1 MAKGNGG
8 QINFGVGFN
17 VDKSELNDL
26 KKAIDQIYATKPSSI
41 IDAKSITDARAR
53 LTEIQN
59 TAGKVE
65 EALTKAFNPKLNTVN
80 ITKFNTE
87 LANSGL
93 TLEQIYK
100 DFSQVGDVGQ
110 RAFTKLS
117 AEILTTN
124 TTLKNTQTILDKMGE
139 TLINS
144 VKWNISSSV
153 INGFTSAIQS
163 AYNYVKVLDASL
175 TDIRVV
181 TGDSREQMDKFAE
194 SANSAAAAL
203 GRQTKEYTNAYLTFA
218 QQGLGASDRE
228 ARTEATLKAANITG
242 ADVADM
248 ADDLTAVWNGFK
260 IQAQDTEQAVS
271 KLAAVADT
279 SASDMSELATAM
291 SKSAS
296 VANNMGVTIDQLAA
310 QIATITQV
318 TRQAP
323 ETTGNALKTIYA
335 RINDIKAGTDD
346 AEVSLGNYTGKM
358 AELGINVLDANG
370 ELRDTG
376 DVMTEIGEKW
386 GSMTRE
392 QQIYLAQ
399 TMAGQRQ
406 MNNLI
411 ALFDNWDT
419 YTKELNTSLAASNE
433 LNEKNDIYMDSL
445 KAHLNE
451 LTAAQEGLIQAFSD
465 TDSFKG
471 LVDIGTNFLNI
482 FTQLVDAI
490 GGGGNALLSFGAIL
504 TRVFSKNIAT
514 QISNIATNIQNTFSD
529 KNIIAQAQATA
540 KALAGTAGIQNNEA
554 VKAMVDQQQQT
565 LPVYRLMTQEQQN
578 YHNELL
584 KQLGTEAQKA
594 QELRAQLNT
603 IDNCVKALSG
613 INEGELKSEA
623 ATQKWQADVERVQKS
638 FDLIRTTLDQISN
651 TGDNNQRFAVL
662 DNFANDLAKNF
673 ANPAEFAPL
682 QTLLNDI
689 QKIKVE
695 VSATGQISD
704 AQIATVQGDLFNLI
718 GVINDAST
726 ASENYGNTAQ
736 EWQKYENAV
745 KAVIEAIKENRAQ
758 AERTAQIQKV
768 TNTISSLGTVTMGV
782 SNLTNMIANL
792 GDESLT
798 AGERITQFLSSA
810 AMSLPMVISGFA
822 SLYAALGPIGVLV
835 GAISAAIPVVT
846 KVVDQ
851 MHVSAQEAKEALEDS
866 IKEYSQGQDDLE
878 SLNNQL
884 ADIQDKIKQIQDQGT
899 ITLTD
904 AQELANLKA
913 QNEELKAEIDNQ
925 KRLNELKAEQTN
937 EDTRTAFKSGSFDM
951 ADRNANY
958 HDQDVDAAK
967 AVGAANGETESLL
980 FIDQFDKKSE
990 EAYKRAIQAA
1000 NDGQIPKDIQAE
1012 IDEWE
1017 DNYRQILED
1026 EAAKMSQAQDALP
1039 AALATQDNE
1048 LISKLEGVIEQY
1060 YKDSGQ
1066 LEDRVS
1072 SAWQSV
1078 GLNKDQIDS
1087 VKDSIADLVKQGQGL
1102 DTSKLQNLIG
1112 SDKFETLKAI
1122 SDSLGISLETLVTD
1136 LDKIPTELMKVED
1149 AADEAQEKLD
1159 SAELIEQIDIGAK
1172 AAEDAINKLTKGTKL
1187 TDDNTEA
1194 LSSELAL
1201 LGEQYPDL
1209 ARSIDIVSEKM
1220 SGGAVS
1226 ASAYA
1231 DAVKEIEDAI
1241 SEAQFENTLQA
1252 AQDAADKFIED
1263 MTGME
1268 SLSDGGNATI
1278 KVDISDEAVERFEQN
1293 FDDYLDAEHEI
1304 DVNIQTNMDEA
1315 IGDVQSKFDTI
1326 AGAASKI
1333 GDNFVVAAKDLSTL
1347 SDAFP
1352 GILQGMQEL
1361 SDGSYQ
1367 LNQDIVNNAI
1377 GAATAETS
1385 ANAQSVAARIEQ
1397 NIALMEDKE
1406 EQYRA
1411 IAAAA
1416 QTMASSQVNTE
1427 GQAGKAKEAIS
1438 NAVKQVRIDDSQM
1451 ASNMQMTDHQDVA
1464 SDADQK
1470 FSAIASNAA
1479 SSASSA
1485 SASVAAWANSAIDS
1499 ANKAGQAMAAAHQA
1513 METGEYSEHGQ
1524 DAKGVTISSNYQGS
1538 KTTAG
1543 QTSSSS
1549 ADLSNLDS
1557 GSAID
1562 DYVNQ
1567 FENVQEGY
1575 QAIADAATKAAN
1587 EIDKSIAKERDNL
1600 QILGATANG
1609 VAEGITN
1616 VANGKSYT
1624 PSKTKKSKKG
1634 SGSKGRSKKP
1644 KTETEVLKNLI
1655 KDSDIDKYHEI
1666 DRSLED
1672 INDQIDRLD
1681 KLTDK
1686 SIRKGREQSIDNQ
1699 VEALEKEK
1707 ALYENKIDLMQ
1718 KDLAQQQ
1725 TNLKSM
1731 LAGYEVQFDAQGNII
1746 NYTNLAIQFQNEY
1759 NNLLREAAGMT
1770 DAEAQDVI
1778 LKQAKAAKQRYENLK
1793 AAMDSYEK
1801 LQDTLQDTYDKV
1813 QDIVDKEQ
1821 ELKIEKFKIQID
1833 TDLDIADA
1841 KRDWNK
1847 FKKQVIDKIK
1857 DNDYLGQAKA
1867 RMQDFFSYYDENGN
1881 GIIQQLTDHV
1891 NKTKAELESIENTG
1905 WSDVY
1910 GNNEEQALEDLK
1922 KYTDDLM
1929 QNLEDSQQI
1938 LKDIHDLVLDTIDK
1952 LKDAYDDQADAYDQM
1967 SDILE
1972 HDINLVQ
1979 LLKPVNNEDQLDKYY
1994 NLREKY
2000 NNQELEF
2007 YRKQTDMWKQ
2017 QMDAA
2022 EVGTEEWKKF
2032 RDNWMDSLSNL
2043 NSAVEDAVQNLIDKY
2058 NNTITKIVR
2067 TTKDQLMGG
2076 DWQKA
2081 MDEWDKAKWNDDRYL
2096 DIATRAT
2103 KVLDF
2108 VDDVNK
2114 AMEGKPI
2121 EQQQE
2126 LLKLMNSEVDSLNN
2140 MTRVRQI
2147 DLDLA
2152 NKKLEVLQKQQA
2164 LEDAQKNKS
2173 DLRLR
2178 RDSQGNY
2185 SYQYV
2190 ANENDITAKQQ
2201 ELRDALEELRQLAKT
2216 DISDTMDEVED
2227 KLNDFFERATE
2238 LSQQYYDDQDT
2249 LKQKLL
2255 ELEDEYFGEEG
2266 YITLLG
2272 VDYNTMQGQLLEA
2285 TGAQF
2290 TNLYDE
2296 QREKLMAF
2304 LGLDEENAEDN
2315 SVFQSIKQ
2323 LIGADGGKVPELLD
2337 IFTTSIIPDNF
2348 AKISQANQD
2357 LLFGSDT
2364 GMDPAWNTA
2373 LGHMAQNYT
2382 AMTTNVI
2389 LPMMDAM
2396 IQADG
2401 IYIGSL
2407 NGVAQAAGIDFG
2419 LVNQGIDSTIGE
2431 TVQLIATNG
2440 GLITTY
2446 QQELSAIQNVYN
2458 AMQSLV
2464 SEYQAA
2470 EQAAI
2475 NAANAALKYWAAVQG
2490 NANAPSIR
2498 QDQSSGSGGTNISA
2512 KPVAN
2517 NASSPRSSNGGAK
2530 SGGSSSKKGTPLQ
2543 KEAKQTRYKI
2553 VQQTNKSGHW
2563 ENTRDADLMN
2573 SERTGTTSKQ
2583 YAESRLDRY
2592 FNGGKAKTEFQGYQ
2606 TRYQVVPMDSYD
2618 TGGYTGE
2625 WPNGSEKHNGKLA
2638 WLHQKELILNKD
2650 DTKNMLNAVQVAR
2663 DIVSKVTGL
2672 GSSSLENAM
2681 STASGLLKKVTGNGG
2696 ESEQNFYINA
2706 EFPNATDGLS
2716 IQQAIKNLPN
2726 IAIQRAHSNR
2736 K

>member
-1 MAKGNGG
+1 MANNNGG
-8 QINFGVGFN
+8 QLNFGVGFN

-59 TAGKVE
+59 TADKVE

-139 TLINS
+139 TLINT

-260 IQAQDTEQAVS
+260 IHAQDTEQAVS

-358 AELGINVLDANG
+358 AKLGINVLDING

-392 QQIYLAQ
+392 QQIQLAQ

-419 YTKELNTSLAASNE
+419 YTKELNTSLAANNE

-603 IDNCVKALSG
+603 IDNCAKALSG
-613 INEGELKSEA
+613 ITEGELKSEA

-638 FDLIRTTLDQISN
+638 FDLVRATLDQISN
-651 TGDNNQRFAVL
+651 IGDNNQRFAVL
-662 DNFANDLAKNF
+662 DNIANDLAKNF

-695 VSATGQISD
+695 AGATGQISD

-736 EWQKYENAV
+736 EWQKHENAV
-745 KAVIEAIKENRAQ
+745 KADTEAIKENRAQ

-768 TNTISSLGTVTMGV
+768 TNTISSLGTVIMGV

-822 SLYAALGPIGVLV
+822 SLYAELGPIGVLV

-846 KVVDQ
+846 KVIDQ

-866 IKEYSQGQDDLE
+866 VKEYSQGQDDLE

-884 ADIQDKIKQIQDQGT
+884 TDIQNKIKQIQNQGT

-925 KRLNELKAEQTN
+925 ERLNELKAEQTN

-951 ADRNANY
+951 ADRNVNY

-990 EAYKRAIQAA
+990 EAYKEAVQAA

-1017 DNYRQILED
+1017 GNYRQVIKD

-1039 AALATQDNE
+1039 AALATQDDE

-1060 YKDSGQ
+1060 YEDSGQ
-1066 LEDRVS
+1066 LENRVS
-1072 SAWQSV
+1072 SAWKSV

-1087 VKDSIADLVKQGQGL
+1087 VKDSITDLVKQGQGL

-1112 SDKFETLKAI
+1112 SDKFETLKAV

-1136 LDKIPTELMKVED
+1136 LDKIPTELMRVGD
-1149 AADEAQEKLD
+1149 AADEVQQKLD
-1159 SAELIEQIDIGAK
+1159 PAELIEQIDIGAK
-1172 AAEDAINKLTKGTKL
+1172 AAEDALNKLTKGTKL

-1209 ARSIDIVSEKM
+1209 SRSIDIVSEKM

-1268 SLSDGGNATI
+1268 SLRDGGNATI

-1326 AGAASKI
+1326 ADAASKI

-1451 ASNMQMTDHQDVA
+1451 ASNMQMTDHQNVA

-1513 METGEYSEHGQ
+1513 METGKYSERGQ

-1616 VANGKSYT
+1616 VANGESYT

-1634 SGSKGRSKKP
+1634 SGSKGSSKKP

-1759 NNLLREAAGMT
+1759 NNLLREAAGMA

-1778 LKQAKAAKQRYENLK
+1778 LKQAEAAKQKYENLK

-1952 LKDAYDDQADAYDQM
+1952 LKDAYDDQADAYGQM

-2032 RDNWMDSLSNL
+2032 RDNWMDSLGNL

-2081 MDEWDKAKWNDDRYL
+2081 FDEWDKAKWNDSRYL
-2096 DIATRAT
+2096 DKASHATG
-2103 KVLDF
+2103 VLDF
-2108 VDDVNK
+2108 VDNVNN
-2114 AMEGKPI
+2114 AMNNQSPRVQKQLSDFLDKEVND
-2121 EQQQE
+2121 
-2126 LLKLMNSEVDSLNN
+2126 LNSIANL
-2140 MTRVRQI
+2140 RQI
-2147 DLDLA
+2147 DLDIA
-2152 NKKLEVLQKQQA
+2152 NKKLEVLQKQIV
-2164 LEDAQKNKS
+2164 LEDIQNAKTQM
-2173 DLRLR
+2173 RLR

-2185 SYQYV
+2185 TYQYV
-2190 ANENDITAKQQ
+2190 ADEDQTQSAQTD
-2201 ELRDALEELRQLAKT
+2201 LRDSIEELRQLAKK
-2216 DISDTMDEVED
+2216 DVSDTIDEVQD
-2227 KLNDFFERATE
+2227 KLQDFFEKAQE
-2238 LSQQYYDDQDT
+2238 LSQTYYDDQET
-2249 LKQKLL
+2249 LQEKLL
-2255 ELEDEYFGEEG
+2255 ELQEEYFGDDG
-2266 YITLLG
+2266 YITVLG
-2272 VDYNTMQGQLLEA
+2272 QDYNNMQSELINLTGVEFGNLLTEM
-2285 TGAQF
+2285 G
-2290 TNLYDE
+2290 DE
-2296 QREKLMAF
+2296 LQAF
-2304 LGLDEENAEDN
+2304 LGLNGDDENDQA
-2315 SVFQSIKQ
+2315 VWASIQ
-2323 LIGADGGKVPELLD
+2323 ALIGEGGA
-2337 IFTTSIIPDNF
+2337 IPTLFDAFINDTYLKNF
-2348 AKISQANQD
+2348 NLMTEANQD
-2357 LLFGSDT
+2357 LLFGKDT
-2364 GMDPAWNTA
+2364 GLDPSWNTA
-2373 LGHMAQNYT
+2373 IGDMAENYI
-2382 AMTTNVI
+2382 AMTGEVI
-2389 LPMMDAM
+2389 IPCMQAM
-2396 IQADG
+2396 IDANG
-2401 IYIGSL
+2401 TYIQSL
-2407 NGVAQAAGIDFG
+2407 DAVQQAAGISFQNVVNGIDTTIGYTQALIQDNDTLVDSYNNEVNAINSVYQAIKG
-2419 LVNQGIDSTIGE
+2419 LVSQYG
-2431 TVQLIATNG
+2431 
-2440 GLITTY
+2440 
-2446 QQELSAIQNVYN
+2446 N
-2458 AMQSLV
+2458 A
-2464 SEYQAA
+2464 EA
-2470 EQAAI
+2470 AAI
-2475 NAANAALKYWAAVQG
+2475 DAANAALKYWAAVQG
-2490 NANAPSIR
+2490 RTIGDVYSGGQHHYGGGHIDTSPSKPAKTTTSGSNNGTYH
-2498 QDQSSGSGGTNISA
+2498 SSG
-2512 KPVAN
+2512 N
-2517 NASSPRSSNGGAK
+2517 NGRK
-2530 SGGSSSKKGTPLQ
+2530 SSSTPSKPTEQ
-2543 KEAKQTRYKI
+2543 ARYKI

-2563 ENTRDADLMN
+2563 ETTRDADLMN
-2573 SERTGTTSKQ
+2573 SDRTGTTSKN
-2583 YAESRLDRY
+2583 YAESRLDNY
-2592 FNGGKAKTEFQGYQ
+2592 FNGGKAQTEFEGYQ
-2606 TRYQVVPMDSYD
+2606 TRYKVVKMD

-2625 WPNGSEKHNGKLA
+2625 WNDKSGKLA
-2638 WLHQKELILNKD
+2638 FLHQKELVLNQK
-2650 DTKNMLNAVQVAR
+2650 DTKNTLAAVKIASGIISSVA
-2663 DIVSKVTGL
+2663 GL
-2672 GSSSLENAM
+2672 GSNILNNLIAGREISNILTNNNRNADN
-2681 STASGLLKKVTGNGG
+2681 SVQQKVEISAT
-2696 ESEQNFYINA
+2696 
-2706 EFPNATDGLS
+2706 FPNVSSSQEIEKAFN
-2716 IQQAIKNLPN
+2716 NLVN
-2726 IAIQRAHSNR
+2726 AASQRAAGNR
-2736 K
+2736 RTY

>member
-59 TAGKVE
+59 TADKVE

-117 AEILTTN
+117 AEILTAN
-124 TTLKNTQTILDKMGE
+124 TTLKNTQTIFDKMGE
-139 TLINS
+139 TLINT

-242 ADVADM
+242 ANVADM

-358 AELGINVLDANG
+358 AELGIDVLDANG

-419 YTKELNTSLAASNE
+419 YTKELNTSLAANDE

-584 KQLGTEAQKA
+584 KQLGTEVQKA
-594 QELRAQLNT
+594 QELKVQLNT
-603 IDNCVKALSG
+603 IDNCAKALSG
-613 INEGELKSEA
+613 ITEGELKSEA

-638 FDLIRTTLDQISN
+638 FDLVRATLDQISN
-651 TGDNNQRFAVL
+651 IGDNNQRFAVL
-662 DNFANDLAKNF
+662 DNIANDLAKNF

-695 VSATGQISD
+695 AGATGQISD

-736 EWQKYENAV
+736 EWQKHENAV
-745 KAVIEAIKENRAQ
+745 KADTEAIKENRAQ

-846 KVVDQ
+846 KVVDE

-866 IKEYSQGQDDLE
+866 VKEYSQGQDDLE

-884 ADIQDKIKQIQDQGT
+884 TDIQNKIKQIQNQGT

-951 ADRNANY
+951 ADRNVNY

-990 EAYKRAIQAA
+990 EAYKEAVQAA
-1000 NDGQIPKDIQAE
+1000 NDGEIPKDIQAE

-1017 DNYRQILED
+1017 DNYRQVLED

-1039 AALATQDNE
+1039 AALATQDDE

-1060 YKDSGQ
+1060 YEDSGQ

-1072 SAWQSV
+1072 SAWESV

-1087 VKDSIADLVKQGQGL
+1087 VKDSITDLVKQGQGL

-1112 SDKFETLKAI
+1112 SDKFETLKAV

-1136 LDKIPTELMKVED
+1136 LDKIPTELMRVGD
-1149 AADEAQEKLD
+1149 AADEVQQKLD
-1159 SAELIEQIDIGAK
+1159 PAELIEQIDIGAK
-1172 AAEDAINKLTKGTKL
+1172 AAEDALNKLTKGTKL

-1209 ARSIDIVSEKM
+1209 SRSIDIVSEKM
-1220 SGGAVS
+1220 SGGAIS

-1326 AGAASKI
+1326 ADAASKI

-1347 SDAFP
+1347 SDVFP

-1451 ASNMQMTDHQDVA
+1451 ASNMQMTDHQNVA

-1513 METGEYSEHGQ
+1513 METGKYSEHGQ
-1524 DAKGVTISSNYQGS
+1524 NAKGVTISSNYQGS

-1616 VANGKSYT
+1616 VANGESYT

-1634 SGSKGRSKKP
+1634 SGSKGSSKKP

-1759 NNLLREAAGMT
+1759 NNLLREAAGMA

-1778 LKQAKAAKQRYENLK
+1778 LKQAEAAKQKYENLK

-1952 LKDAYDDQADAYDQM
+1952 LKDAYDDQADAYGQM

-2032 RDNWMDSLSNL
+2032 RDNWMDSLGNL

-2081 MDEWDKAKWNDDRYL
+2081 FDEWDKAKWNDSRYL
-2096 DIATRAT
+2096 DKASHATG
-2103 KVLDF
+2103 VLDF
-2108 VDDVNK
+2108 VDNVNN
-2114 AMEGKPI
+2114 AMNNQSPRVQKQLSDFLDKEVND
-2121 EQQQE
+2121 
-2126 LLKLMNSEVDSLNN
+2126 LNSIANL
-2140 MTRVRQI
+2140 RQI
-2147 DLDLA
+2147 DLDIA
-2152 NKKLEVLQKQQA
+2152 NKKLEVLQKQIV
-2164 LEDAQKNKS
+2164 LEDIQNAKTQM
-2173 DLRLR
+2173 RLR

-2185 SYQYV
+2185 TYQYV
-2190 ANENDITAKQQ
+2190 ADEDQTQSAQTD
-2201 ELRDALEELRQLAKT
+2201 LRDSIEELRQLAKK
-2216 DISDTMDEVED
+2216 DVSDTIDEVQD
-2227 KLNDFFERATE
+2227 KLQDFFEKAQE
-2238 LSQQYYDDQDT
+2238 LSQTYYDDQET
-2249 LKQKLL
+2249 LQEKLL
-2255 ELEDEYFGEEG
+2255 ELQEEYFGDDG
-2266 YITLLG
+2266 YITVLG
-2272 VDYNTMQGQLLEA
+2272 QDYNNMQSELINLTGVEFGNLLTEM
-2285 TGAQF
+2285 G
-2290 TNLYDE
+2290 DE
-2296 QREKLMAF
+2296 LQAF
-2304 LGLDEENAEDN
+2304 LGLNGDDENDQA
-2315 SVFQSIKQ
+2315 VWASIQ
-2323 LIGADGGKVPELLD
+2323 ALIGEGGA
-2337 IFTTSIIPDNF
+2337 IPTLFDAFINDTYLKNF
-2348 AKISQANQD
+2348 NLMTEANQD
-2357 LLFGSDT
+2357 LLFGKDT
-2364 GMDPAWNTA
+2364 GLDPSWNTA
-2373 LGHMAQNYT
+2373 IGDMAENYI
-2382 AMTTNVI
+2382 AMTGEVI
-2389 LPMMDAM
+2389 IPCMQAM
-2396 IQADG
+2396 IDANG
-2401 IYIGSL
+2401 TYIQSL
-2407 NGVAQAAGIDFG
+2407 DAVQQAAGISFQNVVNGIDTTIGYTQALIQDNDTLVDSYNNEVNAINSVYQAIKG
-2419 LVNQGIDSTIGE
+2419 LVSQYG
-2431 TVQLIATNG
+2431 
-2440 GLITTY
+2440 
-2446 QQELSAIQNVYN
+2446 N
-2458 AMQSLV
+2458 A
-2464 SEYQAA
+2464 EA
-2470 EQAAI
+2470 AAI
-2475 NAANAALKYWAAVQG
+2475 DAANAALKYWAAVQG
-2490 NANAPSIR
+2490 RTIGDVYSGGQHHYGGGHIDTSPSKPAKTTTSGSNNGTYH
-2498 QDQSSGSGGTNISA
+2498 SSGNNGR
-2512 KPVAN
+2512 KP
-2517 NASSPRSSNGGAK
+2517 SSTP
-2530 SGGSSSKKGTPLQ
+2530 SKPTEQ
-2543 KEAKQTRYKI
+2543 ARYKI

-2563 ENTRDADLMN
+2563 ETTRDADLMN
-2573 SERTGTTSKQ
+2573 SDRTGTTSKN
-2583 YAESRLDRY
+2583 YAESRLDNY
-2592 FNGGKAKTEFQGYQ
+2592 FNGGKAQTEFEGYQ
-2606 TRYQVVPMDSYD
+2606 TRYKVVKMD

-2625 WPNGSEKHNGKLA
+2625 WNDKSGKLA
-2638 WLHQKELILNKD
+2638 FLHQKELVLNQK
-2650 DTKNMLNAVQVAR
+2650 DTKNTLAAVKIASGIISSVA
-2663 DIVSKVTGL
+2663 GL
-2672 GSSSLENAM
+2672 GSNILNNLIAGREISNILTNNNRNADN
-2681 STASGLLKKVTGNGG
+2681 SVQQKVEISAT
-2696 ESEQNFYINA
+2696 
-2706 EFPNATDGLS
+2706 FPNVSSSQEIEKAFN
-2716 IQQAIKNLPN
+2716 NLVN
-2726 IAIQRAHSNR
+2726 AASQRAAGNR
-2736 K
+2736 RTY

>member
-139 TLINS
+139 TLINT

-242 ADVADM
+242 ADVVDM

-358 AELGINVLDANG
+358 AKLGINVLDTNG

-419 YTKELNTSLAASNE
+419 YTKELNTSLAANNE

-603 IDNCVKALSG
+603 IDNCAKALSG
-613 INEGELKSEA
+613 ITEGELKSEA

-638 FDLIRTTLDQISN
+638 FDLVRATLDQISN
-651 TGDNNQRFAVL
+651 TGNNNQRFAVL

-695 VSATGQISD
+695 ASATGQISD

-736 EWQKYENAV
+736 EWQKHENAV
-745 KAVIEAIKENRAQ
+745 KADTEAIKENRAQ

-884 ADIQDKIKQIQDQGT
+884 ADVQDKIKQIQDQGT

-951 ADRNANY
+951 ADRNVNY

-1017 DNYRQILED
+1017 DNYRQVLED

-1159 SAELIEQIDIGAK
+1159 PAELIEQIDIGAK
-1172 AAEDAINKLTKGTKL
+1172 VAEDAINKLTKGTKL
-1187 TDDNTEA
+1187 TDNNIEA

-1326 AGAASKI
+1326 ADAASKI

-1451 ASNMQMTDHQDVA
+1451 ASNMQMTDHQNVA

-1513 METGEYSEHGQ
+1513 METGKYSEHGQ

-1616 VANGKSYT
+1616 VANGESYT

-1666 DRSLED
+1666 DRSLKD

-1759 NNLLREAAGMT
+1759 NNLLREAAGMA

-1778 LKQAKAAKQRYENLK
+1778 LKQAEAAKQRYENLK

-1938 LKDIHDLVLDTIDK
+1938 LEDIHDLVLDTIDK

-2081 MDEWDKAKWNDDRYL
+2081 MDEWDKAKWNDSRYL
-2096 DIATRAT
+2096 DKASRAAG
-2103 KVLDF
+2103 VLDF
-2108 VDDVNK
+2108 VDNVNN
-2114 AMEGKPI
+2114 AMNNQSPRVQKQLSDFLDKEVND
-2121 EQQQE
+2121 
-2126 LLKLMNSEVDSLNN
+2126 LNSIANL
-2140 MTRVRQI
+2140 RQI
-2147 DLDLA
+2147 DLDIA
-2152 NKKLEVLQKQQA
+2152 NKKLEVLQKQIA
-2164 LEDAQKNKS
+2164 LEDIQNAKTQM
-2173 DLRLR
+2173 RLR

-2185 SYQYV
+2185 TYQYV
-2190 ANENDITAKQQ
+2190 ADEDQTQSAQTD
-2201 ELRDALEELRQLAKT
+2201 LRDSIEELRQLAKK
-2216 DISDTMDEVED
+2216 DVSDTIDEVQD
-2227 KLNDFFERATE
+2227 KLQDFFEKAQE
-2238 LSQQYYDDQDT
+2238 LSQTYYDDQET
-2249 LKQKLL
+2249 LQEKLL
-2255 ELEDEYFGEEG
+2255 ELQEEYFGDDG
-2266 YITLLG
+2266 YITVLG
-2272 VDYNTMQGQLLEA
+2272 QDYNNMQSELINLTGVEFGNLLTEM
-2285 TGAQF
+2285 G
-2290 TNLYDE
+2290 DE
-2296 QREKLMAF
+2296 LQAF
-2304 LGLDEENAEDN
+2304 LGLNGDDENDQA
-2315 SVFQSIKQ
+2315 VWASIQ
-2323 LIGADGGKVPELLD
+2323 ALIGEGGA
-2337 IFTTSIIPDNF
+2337 IPTLFDAFINDTYLKNF
-2348 AKISQANQD
+2348 NLMTEANQD
-2357 LLFGSDT
+2357 LLFGKDT
-2364 GMDPAWNTA
+2364 GLDPSWNTA
-2373 LGHMAQNYT
+2373 IGDMAENYI
-2382 AMTTNVI
+2382 AMTGEVI
-2389 LPMMDAM
+2389 IPCMQAM
-2396 IQADG
+2396 IDANG

-2407 NGVAQAAGIDFG
+2407 NEVAQAAGIDFG

-2446 QQELSAIQNVYN
+2446 QQELGAIQNVYN

-2464 SEYQAA
+2464 SQYGNA
-2470 EQAAI
+2470 EAAAI
-2475 NAANAALKYWAAVQG
+2475 DAANAALKYWAAVQG
-2490 NANAPSIR
+2490 HTIGDVYSGGQHHYGGGHIDTSPSKPAKTTTSGSNNGAYH
-2498 QDQSSGSGGTNISA
+2498 SSGNNGR
-2512 KPVAN
+2512 KP
-2517 NASSPRSSNGGAK
+2517 SSTP
-2530 SGGSSSKKGTPLQ
+2530 SKPTEQ
-2543 KEAKQTRYKI
+2543 ARYKI

-2563 ENTRDADLMN
+2563 ETTRDADLMN
-2573 SERTGTTSKQ
+2573 SDRTGTTSKN
-2583 YAESRLDRY
+2583 YAESRLDNY
-2592 FNGGKAKTEFQGYQ
+2592 FNGGKAQTEFEGYQ
-2606 TRYQVVPMDSYD
+2606 TRYQVVKMD

-2625 WPNGSEKHNGKLA
+2625 WNDKSGKLA
-2638 WLHQKELILNKD
+2638 FLHQKELVLNQK
-2650 DTKNMLNAVQVAR
+2650 DTKNTLAAVKIASGIISSVA
-2663 DIVSKVTGL
+2663 GL
-2672 GSSSLENAM
+2672 GSNILNNLIAGREISNILTNNNRNADNSVQQKVEISATFPSVQSSQEIEKAFNNLVNA
-2681 STASGLLKKVTGNGG
+2681 AS
-2696 ESEQNFYINA
+2696 
-2706 EFPNATDGLS
+2706 
-2716 IQQAIKNLPN
+2716 
-2726 IAIQRAHSNR
+2726 QRAAGNR
-2736 K
+2736 RTY

>member
-139 TLINS
+139 TLINT

-242 ADVADM
+242 ADVTDM

-310 QIATITQV
+310 QIATITQI

-358 AELGINVLDANG
+358 AKLGINVLDTNG

-386 GSMTRE
+386 GSMTKE
-392 QQIYLAQ
+392 QQVYLAQ

-419 YTKELNTSLAASNE
+419 YTKELNTSLAANNE

-613 INEGELKSEA
+613 INEGELKSET

-651 TGDNNQRFAVL
+651 IGDNNQRFAVL

-736 EWQKYENAV
+736 EWQKHENAV
-745 KAVIEAIKENRAQ
+745 KADTEAIKENRAQ

-846 KVVDQ
+846 KVIDQ

-951 ADRNANY
+951 ADRNVNY

-967 AVGAANGETESLL
+967 AVGAANGVTESLL

-990 EAYKRAIQAA
+990 EAYKRAVQAA

-1017 DNYRQILED
+1017 DNYRQVLED

-1122 SDSLGISLETLVTD
+1122 SDSVGISLETLVTD

-1159 SAELIEQIDIGAK
+1159 PAELIKQIDIGAK

-1268 SLSDGGNATI
+1268 SLGATI

-1347 SDAFP
+1347 SDVFP

-1416 QTMASSQVNTE
+1416 QTMASSQINTE

-1513 METGEYSEHGQ
+1513 METGEYSKHGQ

-1616 VANGKSYT
+1616 VANGESYT

-1759 NNLLREAAGMT
+1759 NNLLREAAGMA

-1778 LKQAKAAKQRYENLK
+1778 LKQAEAAKQRYENLK

-1801 LQDTLQDTYDKV
+1801 LQDTLQDIYDKV

-1938 LKDIHDLVLDTIDK
+1938 LKDIHDLVFDTIDK

-2173 DLRLR
+2173 NLRLR

-2285 TGAQF
+2285 AGAQF

-2304 LGLDEENAEDN
+2304 LGLNEENAEDN

-2407 NGVAQAAGIDFG
+2407 NEVAQAAGIDFG

-2446 QQELSAIQNVYN
+2446 QQELGAIQNVYN

-2475 NAANAALKYWAAVQG
+2475 DAANAALKYWAAVQG
-2490 NANAPSIR
+2490 HTIGDVYSGGQHHYGGGHIDTSPSKPAKTTTSGSNNGTHH
-2498 QDQSSGSGGTNISA
+2498 SSGNNGR
-2512 KPVAN
+2512 KP
-2517 NASSPRSSNGGAK
+2517 SSTP
-2530 SGGSSSKKGTPLQ
+2530 SKPTEQ
-2543 KEAKQTRYKI
+2543 ARYKI

-2563 ENTRDADLMN
+2563 ETTRDADLMN
-2573 SERTGTTSKQ
+2573 SDRTGTTSKN
-2583 YAESRLDRY
+2583 YAESRLDKY
-2592 FNGGKAKTEFQGYQ
+2592 FNGGKAQTEFEGYQ
-2606 TRYQVVPMDSYD
+2606 TRYQVVKMD

-2625 WPNGSEKHNGKLA
+2625 WNDKSGKLA
-2638 WLHQKELILNKD
+2638 FLHQKELVLNQK
-2650 DTKNMLNAVQVAR
+2650 DTKNTLAAVKIASGIISSVA
-2663 DIVSKVTGL
+2663 GL
-2672 GSSSLENAM
+2672 GSNILNNLIAGREISNILTNNNRNADNSVQQKVEISATFPSVQSSQEIEKAFNNLVNA
-2681 STASGLLKKVTGNGG
+2681 AS
-2696 ESEQNFYINA
+2696 
-2706 EFPNATDGLS
+2706 
-2716 IQQAIKNLPN
+2716 
-2726 IAIQRAHSNR
+2726 QRASLNR
-2736 K
+2736 RKY

>member
-1 MAKGNGG
+1 MANGNGG
-8 QINFGVGFN
+8 RINFGVGFN

-41 IDAKSITDARAR
+41 IDAKSITDARER
-53 LTEIQN
+53 LTEIQD

-139 TLINS
+139 TLINT

-242 ADVADM
+242 ADVVDM

-358 AELGINVLDANG
+358 AKLGINVLDANG

-419 YTKELNTSLAASNE
+419 YTKELNTSLAANNE

-471 LVDIGTNFLNI
+471 LVDIGTNLLNI

-504 TRVFSKNIAT
+504 TRIFSKNIAT

-529 KNIIAQAQATA
+529 KSIIAQAQATA

-594 QELRAQLNT
+594 QELKVQLNT
-603 IDNCVKALSG
+603 IDNCAKALSG
-613 INEGELKSEA
+613 ITEGELKSEA

-638 FDLIRTTLDQISN
+638 FDLVRATLDQISN
-651 TGDNNQRFAVL
+651 TGNNNQRFAVL

-695 VSATGQISD
+695 AGATGQISD

-718 GVINDAST
+718 GAINDAST

-736 EWQKYENAV
+736 EWQKHENAV
-745 KAVIEAIKENRAQ
+745 RADTEAIKENRAQ
-758 AERTAQIQKV
+758 AERTAQIQKI

-846 KVVDQ
+846 KVVDE

-866 IKEYSQGQDDLE
+866 VKEYSQGQDDLE

-884 ADIQDKIKQIQDQGT
+884 TDIQNKIKQIQDQGT

-925 KRLNELKAEQTN
+925 KRLNELKAEQAN

-951 ADRNANY
+951 ADRNVNY

-990 EAYKRAIQAA
+990 EAYKRAVQAA

-1017 DNYRQILED
+1017 DNYRQVLED

-1039 AALATQDNE
+1039 AALATQDDE

-1149 AADEAQEKLD
+1149 AADEVQQKLD
-1159 SAELIEQIDIGAK
+1159 PAELIEQIDIGAK

-1187 TDDNTEA
+1187 TDNNIEA

-1451 ASNMQMTDHQDVA
+1451 ASNMQMTDHQNVA

-1513 METGEYSEHGQ
+1513 METGKYSEHGQ

-1616 VANGKSYT
+1616 VANGESYT

-1759 NNLLREAAGMT
+1759 NNLLREAAGMA

-1778 LKQAKAAKQRYENLK
+1778 LKQAEAAKQRYENLK

-2081 MDEWDKAKWNDDRYL
+2081 MDEWDKAKWNDSRYL
-2096 DIATRAT
+2096 DKASRAAG
-2103 KVLDF
+2103 VLDF
-2108 VDDVNK
+2108 VDNVNN
-2114 AMEGKPI
+2114 AMNNQSPRVQKQLSDFLDKEVND
-2121 EQQQE
+2121 
-2126 LLKLMNSEVDSLNN
+2126 LNSIANL
-2140 MTRVRQI
+2140 RQI
-2147 DLDLA
+2147 DLDIA
-2152 NKKLEVLQKQQA
+2152 NKKLEVLQKQIV
-2164 LEDAQKNKS
+2164 LEDIQNAKTQM
-2173 DLRLR
+2173 RLR

-2185 SYQYV
+2185 TYQYV
-2190 ANENDITAKQQ
+2190 ADEDQTQSAQTD
-2201 ELRDALEELRQLAKT
+2201 LRDSIEELRQLAKK
-2216 DISDTMDEVED
+2216 DVSDTIDEVQD
-2227 KLNDFFERATE
+2227 KLQDFFEKAQE
-2238 LSQQYYDDQDT
+2238 LSQTYYDDQET
-2249 LKQKLL
+2249 LQQKLL
-2255 ELEDEYFGEEG
+2255 ELQEEYFGDDG
-2266 YITLLG
+2266 YITVLG
-2272 VDYNTMQGQLLEA
+2272 QDYNNMQSELINLTGVEFGNLLTEM
-2285 TGAQF
+2285 G
-2290 TNLYDE
+2290 DE
-2296 QREKLMAF
+2296 LQAF
-2304 LGLDEENAEDN
+2304 LGLNGDDENDQA
-2315 SVFQSIKQ
+2315 VWASIQ
-2323 LIGADGGKVPELLD
+2323 ALIGEGGA
-2337 IFTTSIIPDNF
+2337 IPTLFDAFINDTYLKNF
-2348 AKISQANQD
+2348 NLMTEANQD
-2357 LLFGSDT
+2357 LLFGKDT
-2364 GMDPAWNTA
+2364 GLDPSWNTA
-2373 LGHMAQNYT
+2373 IGDMAENYI
-2382 AMTTNVI
+2382 AMTGEVI
-2389 LPMMDAM
+2389 IPCMQAM
-2396 IQADG
+2396 IDANG
-2401 IYIGSL
+2401 TYIQSL
-2407 NGVAQAAGIDFG
+2407 DAVQQAAGIDFG

-2446 QQELSAIQNVYN
+2446 QQELGAIQNVYN

-2464 SEYQAA
+2464 SQYGNA
-2470 EQAAI
+2470 EAAAI
-2475 NAANAALKYWAAVQG
+2475 DAANAALKYWAAVQG
-2490 NANAPSIR
+2490 RTIGDVYSGGQHHYGGGHIDTSPSKPAKTTTSGSNNGTYH
-2498 QDQSSGSGGTNISA
+2498 SSGNNGR
-2512 KPVAN
+2512 KP
-2517 NASSPRSSNGGAK
+2517 SSTP
-2530 SGGSSSKKGTPLQ
+2530 SKPTEQ
-2543 KEAKQTRYKI
+2543 ARYKI

-2563 ENTRDADLMN
+2563 ETTRDADLMN
-2573 SERTGTTSKQ
+2573 SDRTGTTSKN
-2583 YAESRLDRY
+2583 YAESRLDNY
-2592 FNGGKAKTEFQGYQ
+2592 FNGGKAQTEFEGYQ
-2606 TRYQVVPMDSYD
+2606 TRYQVVKMD

-2625 WPNGSEKHNGKLA
+2625 WNDKSGKLA
-2638 WLHQKELILNKD
+2638 FLHQKELVLNQK
-2650 DTKNMLNAVQVAR
+2650 DTKNTLAAVKIASGIISSVA
-2663 DIVSKVTGL
+2663 GL
-2672 GSSSLENAM
+2672 GSNILNNLIAGREISNILTNNNRNADNSVQQKVEISATFPSVQSSQEIEKAFNNLVNA
-2681 STASGLLKKVTGNGG
+2681 AS
-2696 ESEQNFYINA
+2696 
-2706 EFPNATDGLS
+2706 
-2716 IQQAIKNLPN
+2716 
-2726 IAIQRAHSNR
+2726 QRAAGNR
-2736 K
+2736 RTY

>member
-1 MAKGNGG
+1 MANGNGG
-8 QINFGVGFN
+8 RINFGVGFN

-41 IDAKSITDARAR
+41 IDAKSITDARER
-53 LTEIQN
+53 LTEIQD

-139 TLINS
+139 TLINT

-358 AELGINVLDANG
+358 AKLGINVLDAND

-419 YTKELNTSLAASNE
+419 YTKELNTSLAANDE

-529 KNIIAQAQATA
+529 KSIIAQAQATA

-594 QELRAQLNT
+594 QELKVQLNT
-603 IDNCVKALSG
+603 IDNCAKALSG
-613 INEGELKSEA
+613 ITEGELKSEA

-638 FDLIRTTLDQISN
+638 FDLVRATLDQISN
-651 TGDNNQRFAVL
+651 TGNNNQRFAVL

-736 EWQKYENAV
+736 EWQKHENAV
-745 KAVIEAIKENRAQ
+745 KADTEAIKENRAQ

-866 IKEYSQGQDDLE
+866 VKEYSQGQDDLE

-884 ADIQDKIKQIQDQGT
+884 TDIQNKIKQIQDQGT

-925 KRLNELKAEQTN
+925 ERLNELKAEQTN
-937 EDTRTAFKSGSFDM
+937 KDTRTAFKSGSFDM
-951 ADRNANY
+951 ADRNVNY

-967 AVGAANGETESLL
+967 AVGTANGETESLL

-990 EAYKRAIQAA
+990 EAYKEAVQAA

-1017 DNYRQILED
+1017 DNYRQVLED

-1039 AALATQDNE
+1039 AALATQDDE

-1060 YKDSGQ
+1060 YEDSGQ

-1072 SAWQSV
+1072 SAWESV

-1087 VKDSIADLVKQGQGL
+1087 VKDSITDLVKQGQGL

-1112 SDKFETLKAI
+1112 SDKFETLKAV

-1136 LDKIPTELMKVED
+1136 LDKIPTELMRVGD
-1149 AADEAQEKLD
+1149 AADEVQQKLD
-1159 SAELIEQIDIGAK
+1159 PAELIEQIDIGAK

-1187 TDDNTEA
+1187 TDNNIEA

-1451 ASNMQMTDHQDVA
+1451 ASNMQMTDHQNVA

-1513 METGEYSEHGQ
+1513 METGKYSEHGQ
-1524 DAKGVTISSNYQGS
+1524 NAKGVTISSNYQGS

-1616 VANGKSYT
+1616 VANGESYT

-1634 SGSKGRSKKP
+1634 GGSKGRSKKP

-1759 NNLLREAAGMT
+1759 NNLLREAAGMA

-1778 LKQAKAAKQRYENLK
+1778 LKQAEAAKQRYENLK

-2081 MDEWDKAKWNDDRYL
+2081 MDEWDKAKWNDSRYL
-2096 DIATRAT
+2096 DKASRAT
-2103 KVLDF
+2103 GVLDF
-2108 VDDVNK
+2108 VDNVNN
-2114 AMEGKPI
+2114 AMNNQSPRVQKQLSDFLDKEVND
-2121 EQQQE
+2121 
-2126 LLKLMNSEVDSLNN
+2126 LNSIANL
-2140 MTRVRQI
+2140 RQI
-2147 DLDLA
+2147 DLDIA
-2152 NKKLEVLQKQQA
+2152 NKKLEVLQKQIV
-2164 LEDAQKNKS
+2164 LEDIQNAKTQM
-2173 DLRLR
+2173 RLR

-2185 SYQYV
+2185 TYQYV
-2190 ANENDITAKQQ
+2190 ADEDQTQSAQTD
-2201 ELRDALEELRQLAKT
+2201 LRDSIEELRQLAKK
-2216 DISDTMDEVED
+2216 DVSDTIDEVQD
-2227 KLNDFFERATE
+2227 KLQDFFEKAQE
-2238 LSQQYYDDQDT
+2238 LSQTYYDDQET
-2249 LKQKLL
+2249 LQEKLL
-2255 ELEDEYFGEEG
+2255 ELQEEYFGDDG
-2266 YITLLG
+2266 YITVLG
-2272 VDYNTMQGQLLEA
+2272 QDYNNMQSELINLTGVEFGNLLTEM
-2285 TGAQF
+2285 G
-2290 TNLYDE
+2290 DE
-2296 QREKLMAF
+2296 LQAF
-2304 LGLDEENAEDN
+2304 LGLNGDDENDQA
-2315 SVFQSIKQ
+2315 VWASIQ
-2323 LIGADGGKVPELLD
+2323 ALIGEGGA
-2337 IFTTSIIPDNF
+2337 IPTLFDAFINDTYLKNF
-2348 AKISQANQD
+2348 NLMTEANQD
-2357 LLFGSDT
+2357 LLFGKDT
-2364 GMDPAWNTA
+2364 GLDPSWNTA
-2373 LGHMAQNYT
+2373 IGDMAENYI
-2382 AMTTNVI
+2382 AMTGEVI
-2389 LPMMDAM
+2389 IPCMQAM
-2396 IQADG
+2396 IDANG
-2401 IYIGSL
+2401 TYIQSL
-2407 NGVAQAAGIDFG
+2407 DAVQQAAGISFQNVVNGIDTTIGYTQALIQDNDTLVDSYNNEVNAINSVYQAIKG
-2419 LVNQGIDSTIGE
+2419 LVSQYG
-2431 TVQLIATNG
+2431 
-2440 GLITTY
+2440 
-2446 QQELSAIQNVYN
+2446 N
-2458 AMQSLV
+2458 A
-2464 SEYQAA
+2464 EA
-2470 EQAAI
+2470 AAI
-2475 NAANAALKYWAAVQG
+2475 DAANAALKYWAAVQG
-2490 NANAPSIR
+2490 RTIGDVYSGGQHHYGGGHIDTSPSKPAKTTTSGSNNGTYH
-2498 QDQSSGSGGTNISA
+2498 SSGNNGR
-2512 KPVAN
+2512 KP
-2517 NASSPRSSNGGAK
+2517 SSTP
-2530 SGGSSSKKGTPLQ
+2530 SKPTEQ
-2543 KEAKQTRYKI
+2543 ARYKI

-2563 ENTRDADLMN
+2563 ETTRDADLMN
-2573 SERTGTTSKQ
+2573 SDRTGTTSKN
-2583 YAESRLDRY
+2583 YAESRLDNY
-2592 FNGGKAKTEFQGYQ
+2592 FNGGKAQTEFEGYQ
-2606 TRYQVVPMDSYD
+2606 TRYKVVKMD

-2625 WPNGSEKHNGKLA
+2625 WNDKSGKLA
-2638 WLHQKELILNKD
+2638 FLHQKELVLNQK
-2650 DTKNMLNAVQVAR
+2650 DTKNTLAAVKIASGIISSVA
-2663 DIVSKVTGL
+2663 GL
-2672 GSSSLENAM
+2672 GSNILNNLIAGREISNILTNNNRNADN
-2681 STASGLLKKVTGNGG
+2681 SVQQKVEISAT
-2696 ESEQNFYINA
+2696 
-2706 EFPNATDGLS
+2706 FPNVSSSQEIEKAFN
-2716 IQQAIKNLPN
+2716 NLVN
-2726 IAIQRAHSNR
+2726 AASQRAAGNR
-2736 K
+2736 RTY

>member
-59 TAGKVE
+59 TADKVE

-117 AEILTTN
+117 AEILTAN
-124 TTLKNTQTILDKMGE
+124 TTLKNTQTIFDKMGE
-139 TLINS
+139 TLINT

-358 AELGINVLDANG
+358 AELGIDVLDANG

-419 YTKELNTSLAASNE
+419 YTKELNTSLAANDE

-603 IDNCVKALSG
+603 IDNCAKALSG
-613 INEGELKSEA
+613 ITEGELKSEA

-638 FDLIRTTLDQISN
+638 FDLVRATLDQISN
-651 TGDNNQRFAVL
+651 TGNNNQRFAVL

-736 EWQKYENAV
+736 EWQKHENAV
-745 KAVIEAIKENRAQ
+745 KADTEAIKENRAQ

-835 GAISAAIPVVT
+835 GAISAAIPVIT
-846 KVVDQ
+846 KVVDE

-866 IKEYSQGQDDLE
+866 VKEYSQGQDDLE

-884 ADIQDKIKQIQDQGT
+884 TDIQNKIKQIQDQGT

-925 KRLNELKAEQTN
+925 ERLNELKAEQTN
-937 EDTRTAFKSGSFDM
+937 KDTRTAFKSGSFDM
-951 ADRNANY
+951 ADRNVNY

-990 EAYKRAIQAA
+990 EAYKEAVQAA
-1000 NDGQIPKDIQAE
+1000 NDGEIPKDIQAE

-1017 DNYRQILED
+1017 DNYRQVLED

-1039 AALATQDNE
+1039 AALATQDDE

-1060 YKDSGQ
+1060 YEDSGQ

-1072 SAWQSV
+1072 SAWESV

-1087 VKDSIADLVKQGQGL
+1087 VKDSITDLVKQGQGL

-1112 SDKFETLKAI
+1112 SDKFETLKAV

-1136 LDKIPTELMKVED
+1136 LDKIPTELMRVGD
-1149 AADEAQEKLD
+1149 AADEVQQKLD
-1159 SAELIEQIDIGAK
+1159 PAELIEQIDIGAK
-1172 AAEDAINKLTKGTKL
+1172 AAEDALNKLTKGTKL

-1209 ARSIDIVSEKM
+1209 SRSIDIVSEKM

-1326 AGAASKI
+1326 AEAAGKI

-1377 GAATAETS
+1377 SAATAETS

-1451 ASNMQMTDHQDVA
+1451 ASNMQMTDHQNVA

-1513 METGEYSEHGQ
+1513 METGKYSEHGQ
-1524 DAKGVTISSNYQGS
+1524 NAKGVTISSNYQGS

-1616 VANGKSYT
+1616 VANGESYT

-1634 SGSKGRSKKP
+1634 SGSKGSSKKP

-1759 NNLLREAAGMT
+1759 NNLLREAAGMA

-1778 LKQAKAAKQRYENLK
+1778 LKQAEAAKQKYENLK

-1952 LKDAYDDQADAYDQM
+1952 LKDAYDDQADAYGQM

-2032 RDNWMDSLSNL
+2032 RDNWMDSLGNL

-2081 MDEWDKAKWNDDRYL
+2081 FDEWDKAKWNDSRYL
-2096 DIATRAT
+2096 DKASHATG
-2103 KVLDF
+2103 VLDF
-2108 VDDVNK
+2108 VDNVNN
-2114 AMEGKPI
+2114 AMNNQSPRVQKQLSDFLDKEVND
-2121 EQQQE
+2121 
-2126 LLKLMNSEVDSLNN
+2126 LNSIANL
-2140 MTRVRQI
+2140 RQI
-2147 DLDLA
+2147 DLDIA
-2152 NKKLEVLQKQQA
+2152 NKKLEVLQKQIV
-2164 LEDAQKNKS
+2164 LEDIQNAKTQM
-2173 DLRLR
+2173 RLR

-2185 SYQYV
+2185 TYQYV
-2190 ANENDITAKQQ
+2190 ADEDQTQSAQTD
-2201 ELRDALEELRQLAKT
+2201 LRDSIEELRQLAKK
-2216 DISDTMDEVED
+2216 DVSDTIDEVQD
-2227 KLNDFFERATE
+2227 KLQDFFEKAQE
-2238 LSQQYYDDQDT
+2238 LSQTYYDDQET
-2249 LKQKLL
+2249 LQEKLL
-2255 ELEDEYFGEEG
+2255 ELQEEYFGDDG
-2266 YITLLG
+2266 YITVLG
-2272 VDYNTMQGQLLEA
+2272 QDYNNMQSELINLTGVEFGNLLTEM
-2285 TGAQF
+2285 G
-2290 TNLYDE
+2290 DE
-2296 QREKLMAF
+2296 LQAF
-2304 LGLDEENAEDN
+2304 LGLNGDDENDQA
-2315 SVFQSIKQ
+2315 VWASIQ
-2323 LIGADGGKVPELLD
+2323 ALIGEGGA
-2337 IFTTSIIPDNF
+2337 IPTLFDAFINDTYLKNF
-2348 AKISQANQD
+2348 NLMTEANQD
-2357 LLFGSDT
+2357 LLFGKDT
-2364 GMDPAWNTA
+2364 GLDPSWNTA
-2373 LGHMAQNYT
+2373 IGDMAENYI
-2382 AMTTNVI
+2382 AMTGEVI
-2389 LPMMDAM
+2389 IPCMQAM
-2396 IQADG
+2396 IDANG
-2401 IYIGSL
+2401 TYIQSL
-2407 NGVAQAAGIDFG
+2407 DAVQQAAGISFQNVVNGIDTTIGYTQALIQDNDTLVDSYNNEVNAINSVYQAIKG
-2419 LVNQGIDSTIGE
+2419 LVSQYG
-2431 TVQLIATNG
+2431 
-2440 GLITTY
+2440 
-2446 QQELSAIQNVYN
+2446 N
-2458 AMQSLV
+2458 A
-2464 SEYQAA
+2464 EA
-2470 EQAAI
+2470 AAI
-2475 NAANAALKYWAAVQG
+2475 DAANAALKYWAAVQG
-2490 NANAPSIR
+2490 RTIGDVYSGGQHHYGGGHIDTSPSKPAKTTTSGSNNGTYH
-2498 QDQSSGSGGTNISA
+2498 SSGNNGR
-2512 KPVAN
+2512 KP
-2517 NASSPRSSNGGAK
+2517 SSTP
-2530 SGGSSSKKGTPLQ
+2530 SKPTEQ
-2543 KEAKQTRYKI
+2543 ARYKI

-2563 ENTRDADLMN
+2563 ETTRDADLMN
-2573 SERTGTTSKQ
+2573 SDRTGTTSKN
-2583 YAESRLDRY
+2583 YAESRLDNY
-2592 FNGGKAKTEFQGYQ
+2592 FNGGKAQTEFEGYQ
-2606 TRYQVVPMDSYD
+2606 TRYKVVKMD

-2625 WPNGSEKHNGKLA
+2625 WNDKSGKLA
-2638 WLHQKELILNKD
+2638 FLHQKELVLNQK
-2650 DTKNMLNAVQVAR
+2650 DTKNTLAAVKIASGIISSVA
-2663 DIVSKVTGL
+2663 GL
-2672 GSSSLENAM
+2672 GSNILNNLIAGREISNILTNNNRNADN
-2681 STASGLLKKVTGNGG
+2681 SVQQKVEISAT
-2696 ESEQNFYINA
+2696 
-2706 EFPNATDGLS
+2706 FPNVSSSQEIEKAFN
-2716 IQQAIKNLPN
+2716 NLVN
-2726 IAIQRAHSNR
+2726 AASQRAAGNR
-2736 K
+2736 RTY

>member
-59 TAGKVE
+59 TADKVE

-139 TLINS
+139 TLINT

-358 AELGINVLDANG
+358 AELGIDVLDANG

-411 ALFDNWDT
+411 ALFDHWDT
-419 YTKELNTSLAASNE
+419 YTKELNTSLAANDE

-514 QISNIATNIQNTFSD
+514 QISNIATNIQNIFSD

-594 QELRAQLNT
+594 QELKVQLNT
-603 IDNCVKALSG
+603 IDNCAKALSG
-613 INEGELKSEA
+613 ITEGELKSEA

-689 QKIKVE
+689 QKIKAE

-846 KVVDQ
+846 KVVDE

-866 IKEYSQGQDDLE
+866 VKEYSQGQDDLE

-884 ADIQDKIKQIQDQGT
+884 TDIQNKIKQIQNQGT

-925 KRLNELKAEQTN
+925 ERLNELKAEQTN
-937 EDTRTAFKSGSFDM
+937 KDTRTAFKSGSFDM
-951 ADRNANY
+951 ADRNVNY

-967 AVGAANGETESLL
+967 AVGTANGETESLL

-990 EAYKRAIQAA
+990 EAYKEAVQAA
-1000 NDGQIPKDIQAE
+1000 NDGEIPKDIQAE

-1017 DNYRQILED
+1017 DNYRQVLED

-1039 AALATQDNE
+1039 AALATQDDE

-1060 YKDSGQ
+1060 YEDSGQ

-1072 SAWQSV
+1072 SAWESV

-1087 VKDSIADLVKQGQGL
+1087 VKDSITDLVKQGQGL

-1112 SDKFETLKAI
+1112 SDKFETLKAV

-1136 LDKIPTELMKVED
+1136 LDKIPTELMRVGD
-1149 AADEAQEKLD
+1149 AADEVQQKLD
-1159 SAELIEQIDIGAK
+1159 PAELIEQIDIGAK
-1172 AAEDAINKLTKGTKL
+1172 AAEDALNKLTKGTKL

-1209 ARSIDIVSEKM
+1209 SRSIDIVSEKM

-1326 AGAASKI
+1326 AEAAGKI

-1377 GAATAETS
+1377 SAATAETS

-1451 ASNMQMTDHQDVA
+1451 ASNMQMTDHQNVA

-1513 METGEYSEHGQ
+1513 METGKYSERGQ

-1616 VANGKSYT
+1616 VANGESYT

-1634 SGSKGRSKKP
+1634 SGSKGSSKKP

-1759 NNLLREAAGMT
+1759 NNLLREAAGMA

-1778 LKQAKAAKQRYENLK
+1778 LKQAEAAKQKYENLK

-1952 LKDAYDDQADAYDQM
+1952 LKDAYDDQADAYGQM

-2032 RDNWMDSLSNL
+2032 RDNWMDSLGNL

-2081 MDEWDKAKWNDDRYL
+2081 FDEWDKAKWNDSRYL
-2096 DIATRAT
+2096 DKASHATG
-2103 KVLDF
+2103 VLDF
-2108 VDDVNK
+2108 VDNVNN
-2114 AMEGKPI
+2114 AMNNQSPRVQKQLSDFLDKEVND
-2121 EQQQE
+2121 
-2126 LLKLMNSEVDSLNN
+2126 LNSIANL
-2140 MTRVRQI
+2140 RQI
-2147 DLDLA
+2147 DLDIA
-2152 NKKLEVLQKQQA
+2152 NKKLEVLQKQIV
-2164 LEDAQKNKS
+2164 LEDIQNAKTQM
-2173 DLRLR
+2173 RLR

-2185 SYQYV
+2185 TYQYV
-2190 ANENDITAKQQ
+2190 ADEDQTQSAQTD
-2201 ELRDALEELRQLAKT
+2201 LRDSIEELRQLAKK
-2216 DISDTMDEVED
+2216 DVSDTIDEVQD
-2227 KLNDFFERATE
+2227 KLQDFFEKAQE
-2238 LSQQYYDDQDT
+2238 LSQTYYDDQET
-2249 LKQKLL
+2249 LQEKLL
-2255 ELEDEYFGEEG
+2255 ELQEEYFGDDG
-2266 YITLLG
+2266 YITVLG
-2272 VDYNTMQGQLLEA
+2272 QDYNNMQSELINLTGVEFGNLLTEM
-2285 TGAQF
+2285 G
-2290 TNLYDE
+2290 DE
-2296 QREKLMAF
+2296 LQAF
-2304 LGLDEENAEDN
+2304 LGLNGDDENDQA
-2315 SVFQSIKQ
+2315 VWASIQ
-2323 LIGADGGKVPELLD
+2323 ALIGEGGA
-2337 IFTTSIIPDNF
+2337 IPTLFDAFINDTYLKNF
-2348 AKISQANQD
+2348 NLMTEANQD
-2357 LLFGSDT
+2357 LLFGKDT
-2364 GMDPAWNTA
+2364 GLDPSWNTA
-2373 LGHMAQNYT
+2373 IGDMAENYI
-2382 AMTTNVI
+2382 AMTGEVI
-2389 LPMMDAM
+2389 IPCMQAM
-2396 IQADG
+2396 IDANG
-2401 IYIGSL
+2401 TYIQSL
-2407 NGVAQAAGIDFG
+2407 DAVQQAAGISFQNVVNGIDTTIGYTQALIQDNDTLVDSYNNEVNAINSVYQAIKG
-2419 LVNQGIDSTIGE
+2419 LVSQYG
-2431 TVQLIATNG
+2431 
-2440 GLITTY
+2440 
-2446 QQELSAIQNVYN
+2446 N
-2458 AMQSLV
+2458 A
-2464 SEYQAA
+2464 EA
-2470 EQAAI
+2470 AAI
-2475 NAANAALKYWAAVQG
+2475 DAANAALKYWAAVQG
-2490 NANAPSIR
+2490 RTIGDVYSGGQHHYGGGHIDTSPSKPAKTTTSGSNNGTYH
-2498 QDQSSGSGGTNISA
+2498 SSGNNGR
-2512 KPVAN
+2512 KP
-2517 NASSPRSSNGGAK
+2517 SSTP
-2530 SGGSSSKKGTPLQ
+2530 SKPTEQ
-2543 KEAKQTRYKI
+2543 ARYKI

-2563 ENTRDADLMN
+2563 ETTRDADLMN
-2573 SERTGTTSKQ
+2573 SDRTGTTSKN
-2583 YAESRLDRY
+2583 YAESRLDNY
-2592 FNGGKAKTEFQGYQ
+2592 FNGGKAQTEFEGYQ
-2606 TRYQVVPMDSYD
+2606 TRYKVVKMD

-2625 WPNGSEKHNGKLA
+2625 WNDKSGKLA
-2638 WLHQKELILNKD
+2638 FLHQKELVLNQK
-2650 DTKNMLNAVQVAR
+2650 DTKNTLAAVKIASGIISSVA
-2663 DIVSKVTGL
+2663 GL
-2672 GSSSLENAM
+2672 GSNILNNLIAGREISNILTNNNRNADN
-2681 STASGLLKKVTGNGG
+2681 SVQQKVEISAT
-2696 ESEQNFYINA
+2696 
-2706 EFPNATDGLS
+2706 FPNVSSSQEIEKAFN
-2716 IQQAIKNLPN
+2716 NLVN
-2726 IAIQRAHSNR
+2726 AASQRAAGNR
-2736 K
+2736 RTY

>member
-93 TLEQIYK
+93 TLERIYK

-139 TLINS
+139 TLINT

-358 AELGINVLDANG
+358 AELGIDVLDANG

-419 YTKELNTSLAASNE
+419 YTKELNTSLAANDE

-471 LVDIGTNFLNI
+471 LVDIGTNLLNI

-594 QELRAQLNT
+594 QELKVQLNT
-603 IDNCVKALSG
+603 IDNCAKALSG
-613 INEGELKSEA
+613 ITEGELKSEA

-638 FDLIRTTLDQISN
+638 FDLVRATLDQISN
-651 TGDNNQRFAVL
+651 TGNNNQRFAVL

-736 EWQKYENAV
+736 EWQKLKNAV
-745 KAVIEAIKENRAQ
+745 KALTEAIKENRAQ

-846 KVVDQ
+846 KVIDQ

-866 IKEYSQGQDDLE
+866 VKEYSQGQDDLE

-884 ADIQDKIKQIQDQGT
+884 TDIQNKIKQIQDQGT

-951 ADRNANY
+951 ADRNVNY

-990 EAYKRAIQAA
+990 EAYKRAVQAA

-1017 DNYRQILED
+1017 GNYKQVLKD

-1112 SDKFETLKAI
+1112 SNKFETLKAI

-1149 AADEAQEKLD
+1149 AADKAQEKLD
-1159 SAELIEQIDIGAK
+1159 PAELIEQIDIGAK

-1326 AGAASKI
+1326 ADAASKI

-1513 METGEYSEHGQ
+1513 METGKYSEHGQ

-1616 VANGKSYT
+1616 VANGESYT

-1634 SGSKGRSKKP
+1634 SGSKGRSKEP

-1759 NNLLREAAGMT
+1759 NNLLREAAGMA

-1778 LKQAKAAKQRYENLK
+1778 LKQAEVAKQRYENLK

-2067 TTKDQLMGG
+2067 TTKDQLMSG

-2081 MDEWDKAKWNDDRYL
+2081 MDEWDKAKWNDSRYL
-2096 DIATRAT
+2096 DKASRAAG
-2103 KVLDF
+2103 VLDF
-2108 VDDVNK
+2108 VDNVNN
-2114 AMEGKPI
+2114 AMNNQSPRVQKQLSDFLDKEVND
-2121 EQQQE
+2121 
-2126 LLKLMNSEVDSLNN
+2126 LNSIANL
-2140 MTRVRQI
+2140 RQI
-2147 DLDLA
+2147 DLDIA
-2152 NKKLEVLQKQQA
+2152 NKKLEVLQKQIV
-2164 LEDAQKNKS
+2164 LEDIQNAKTQM
-2173 DLRLR
+2173 RLR

-2185 SYQYV
+2185 TYQYV
-2190 ANENDITAKQQ
+2190 ADEDQTQSAQTD
-2201 ELRDALEELRQLAKT
+2201 LRDSIEELRQLAKK
-2216 DISDTMDEVED
+2216 DVSDTIDEVQD
-2227 KLNDFFERATE
+2227 KLQDFFEKAQE
-2238 LSQQYYDDQDT
+2238 LSQTYYDDQET
-2249 LKQKLL
+2249 LQEKLL
-2255 ELEDEYFGEEG
+2255 ELQEEYFGDDG
-2266 YITLLG
+2266 YITVLG
-2272 VDYNTMQGQLLEA
+2272 QDYNNMQSELINLTGVEFGNLLTEM
-2285 TGAQF
+2285 G
-2290 TNLYDE
+2290 DE
-2296 QREKLMAF
+2296 LQAF
-2304 LGLDEENAEDN
+2304 LGLNGDDENDQA
-2315 SVFQSIKQ
+2315 VWASIQ
-2323 LIGADGGKVPELLD
+2323 ALIGEGGA
-2337 IFTTSIIPDNF
+2337 IPTLFDAFINDTYLKNF
-2348 AKISQANQD
+2348 NLMTEANQD
-2357 LLFGSDT
+2357 LLFGKDT
-2364 GMDPAWNTA
+2364 GLDPSWNTA
-2373 LGHMAQNYT
+2373 IGDMAENYI
-2382 AMTTNVI
+2382 AMTGEVI
-2389 LPMMDAM
+2389 IPCMQAM
-2396 IQADG
+2396 IDANG
-2401 IYIGSL
+2401 TYIQSL
-2407 NGVAQAAGIDFG
+2407 DAVQQAAGISFQNVVNGIDTTIGYTQALIQDNGTLVDSYNNEINAVNSVYQAIKG
-2419 LVNQGIDSTIGE
+2419 LVSQYGD
-2431 TVQLIATNG
+2431 
-2440 GLITTY
+2440 
-2446 QQELSAIQNVYN
+2446 
-2458 AMQSLV
+2458 
-2464 SEYQAA
+2464 A
-2470 EQAAI
+2470 EAAAI
-2475 NAANAALKYWAAVQG
+2475 DAANAALKYWAAVQG
-2490 NANAPSIR
+2490 RTIGDVYSGGQHHYGGGHIDTSPSKPAKTTTSGSNNGTYH
-2498 QDQSSGSGGTNISA
+2498 SSGNNGR
-2512 KPVAN
+2512 KP
-2517 NASSPRSSNGGAK
+2517 SSTP
-2530 SGGSSSKKGTPLQ
+2530 SKPTEQ
-2543 KEAKQTRYKI
+2543 ARYKI

-2563 ENTRDADLMN
+2563 ETTRDADLMN
-2573 SERTGTTSKQ
+2573 SDRTGTTSKQ
-2583 YAESRLDRY
+2583 YAESRLDNY
-2592 FNGGKAKTEFQGYQ
+2592 FNGGKAQTEFEGYQ
-2606 TRYQVVPMDSYD
+2606 TRYQVVKMD

-2625 WPNGSEKHNGKLA
+2625 WNDKSGKLA
-2638 WLHQKELILNKD
+2638 FLHQKELVLNQK
-2650 DTKNMLNAVQVAR
+2650 DTKNTLAAVKIASGIISSVA
-2663 DIVSKVTGL
+2663 GL
-2672 GSSSLENAM
+2672 GSNILNNLIAGREISNILTNNNRNADNSVQQKVEISATFPSVQSSQEIEKAFNNLVNA
-2681 STASGLLKKVTGNGG
+2681 AS
-2696 ESEQNFYINA
+2696 
-2706 EFPNATDGLS
+2706 
-2716 IQQAIKNLPN
+2716 
-2726 IAIQRAHSNR
+2726 QRAAGNR
-2736 K
+2736 RTY

>member
-1 MAKGNGG
+1 MANGNGG
-8 QINFGVGFN
+8 RINFGVGFN

-41 IDAKSITDARAR
+41 IDAKSITDARER
-53 LTEIQN
+53 LTEIQD

-139 TLINS
+139 TLINT

-358 AELGINVLDANG
+358 AKLGINVLDAND

-419 YTKELNTSLAASNE
+419 YTKELNTSLAANDE

-471 LVDIGTNFLNI
+471 LVDIGTNLLNI

-529 KNIIAQAQATA
+529 KSIIAQAQATA

-594 QELRAQLNT
+594 QELKVQLNT
-603 IDNCVKALSG
+603 IDNCAKALSG
-613 INEGELKSEA
+613 ITEGELKSEA

-638 FDLIRTTLDQISN
+638 FDLVRATLDQISN
-651 TGDNNQRFAVL
+651 TGNNNQRFAVL

-736 EWQKYENAV
+736 EWQKHENAV
-745 KAVIEAIKENRAQ
+745 KADTEAIKENRAQ

-851 MHVSAQEAKEALEDS
+851 MHVSAQEAKETLEDS
-866 IKEYSQGQDDLE
+866 IKGYSQGQDDLE

-884 ADIQDKIKQIQDQGT
+884 ADIQNKIKQIQDQDT

-951 ADRNANY
+951 ADRNVNY

-990 EAYKRAIQAA
+990 EAYKRAVQAA

-1017 DNYRQILED
+1017 DNYRQVLED

-1048 LISKLEGVIEQY
+1048 LISKLESVIEQY

-1136 LDKIPTELMKVED
+1136 LDKIPTELMRVGD
-1149 AADEAQEKLD
+1149 AADEVQQKLD
-1159 SAELIEQIDIGAK
+1159 PAELIEQIDIGAK
-1172 AAEDAINKLTKGTKL
+1172 AAEDALNKLTKGTKL

-1209 ARSIDIVSEKM
+1209 SRSIDIVSEKM
-1220 SGGAVS
+1220 SGGAIS

-1326 AGAASKI
+1326 ADAASKI

-1347 SDAFP
+1347 SDVFP

-1451 ASNMQMTDHQDVA
+1451 ASNMQMTDHQNVA

-1513 METGEYSEHGQ
+1513 METGKYSEHGQ
-1524 DAKGVTISSNYQGS
+1524 NAKGVTISSNYQGS

-1616 VANGKSYT
+1616 VANGESYT

-1634 SGSKGRSKKP
+1634 SGSKGSSKKP

-1759 NNLLREAAGMT
+1759 NNLLREAAGMA

-1778 LKQAKAAKQRYENLK
+1778 LKQAEAAKQKYENLK

-1938 LKDIHDLVLDTIDK
+1938 LQDIHDLVLDTIDK

-2081 MDEWDKAKWNDDRYL
+2081 MDEWDKAKWNDSRYL
-2096 DIATRAT
+2096 DKASRAAG
-2103 KVLDF
+2103 VLDF
-2108 VDDVNK
+2108 VDNVNN
-2114 AMEGKPI
+2114 AMNNQSPRVQKQLSDFLDKEVND
-2121 EQQQE
+2121 
-2126 LLKLMNSEVDSLNN
+2126 LNSIANL
-2140 MTRVRQI
+2140 RQI
-2147 DLDLA
+2147 DLDIA
-2152 NKKLEVLQKQQA
+2152 NKKLEVLQKQIV
-2164 LEDAQKNKS
+2164 LEDIQNAKTQM
-2173 DLRLR
+2173 RLR

-2185 SYQYV
+2185 TYQYV
-2190 ANENDITAKQQ
+2190 ADEDQTQSAQTD
-2201 ELRDALEELRQLAKT
+2201 LRDSIEELRQLAKK
-2216 DISDTMDEVED
+2216 DVSDTIDEVQD
-2227 KLNDFFERATE
+2227 KLQDFFEKAQE
-2238 LSQQYYDDQDT
+2238 LSQTYYDDQET
-2249 LKQKLL
+2249 LQEKLL
-2255 ELEDEYFGEEG
+2255 ELQEEYFGDDG
-2266 YITLLG
+2266 YITVLG
-2272 VDYNTMQGQLLEA
+2272 QDYNNMQSELINLTGVEFGNLLTEM
-2285 TGAQF
+2285 G
-2290 TNLYDE
+2290 DE
-2296 QREKLMAF
+2296 LQAF
-2304 LGLDEENAEDN
+2304 LGLNGDDENDQA
-2315 SVFQSIKQ
+2315 VWASIQ
-2323 LIGADGGKVPELLD
+2323 ALIGEGGA
-2337 IFTTSIIPDNF
+2337 IPTLFDAFINDTYLKNF
-2348 AKISQANQD
+2348 NLMTEANQD
-2357 LLFGSDT
+2357 LLFGKDT
-2364 GMDPAWNTA
+2364 GLDPSWNTA
-2373 LGHMAQNYT
+2373 IGDMAENYI
-2382 AMTTNVI
+2382 AMTGEVI
-2389 LPMMDAM
+2389 IPCMQAM
-2396 IQADG
+2396 IDANG
-2401 IYIGSL
+2401 TYIQSL
-2407 NGVAQAAGIDFG
+2407 DAVQQAAGISFQNVVNGIDTTIGYTQALIQDNDTLVDSYNNEVNAVNSVYQAIQG
-2419 LVNQGIDSTIGE
+2419 LVSQYG
-2431 TVQLIATNG
+2431 
-2440 GLITTY
+2440 
-2446 QQELSAIQNVYN
+2446 N
-2458 AMQSLV
+2458 A
-2464 SEYQAA
+2464 EA
-2470 EQAAI
+2470 AAI
-2475 NAANAALKYWAAVQG
+2475 DAANAALKYWAAVQG
-2490 NANAPSIR
+2490 RTIGDVYSGGYHHYGGGHIDTSPSKPAKTTTSGSNNGTYH
-2498 QDQSSGSGGTNISA
+2498 SSGNNGR
-2512 KPVAN
+2512 KP
-2517 NASSPRSSNGGAK
+2517 SSTP
-2530 SGGSSSKKGTPLQ
+2530 SKPTEQ
-2543 KEAKQTRYKI
+2543 ARYKI

-2563 ENTRDADLMN
+2563 ETTRDADLMN
-2573 SERTGTTSKQ
+2573 SDRTGTTSKN
-2583 YAESRLDRY
+2583 YAESRLDNY
-2592 FNGGKAKTEFQGYQ
+2592 FNGGKAQTEFEGYQ
-2606 TRYQVVPMDSYD
+2606 TRYKVVKMD

-2625 WPNGSEKHNGKLA
+2625 WNDKSGKLA
-2638 WLHQKELILNKD
+2638 FLHQKELVLNQK
-2650 DTKNMLNAVQVAR
+2650 DTKNTLAAVKIASGIISSVA
-2663 DIVSKVTGL
+2663 GL
-2672 GSSSLENAM
+2672 GSNILNNLIAGREISNILTNNNRNADN
-2681 STASGLLKKVTGNGG
+2681 SVQQKVEISAT
-2696 ESEQNFYINA
+2696 
-2706 EFPNATDGLS
+2706 FPNVSSSQEIEKAFN
-2716 IQQAIKNLPN
+2716 NLVN
-2726 IAIQRAHSNR
+2726 AASQRAAGNR
-2736 K
+2736 RTY

>member
-1 MAKGNGG
+1 MANGNGG
-8 QINFGVGFN
+8 RINFGVGFN

-41 IDAKSITDARAR
+41 IDAKSITDARER
-53 LTEIQN
+53 LTEIQD

-139 TLINS
+139 TLINT

-358 AELGINVLDANG
+358 AKLGINVLDAND

-419 YTKELNTSLAASNE
+419 YTKELNTSLAANDE

-471 LVDIGTNFLNI
+471 LVDIGTNLLNI

-529 KNIIAQAQATA
+529 KSIIAQAQATA

-594 QELRAQLNT
+594 QELKVQLNT
-603 IDNCVKALSG
+603 IDNCAKALSG
-613 INEGELKSEA
+613 ITEGELKSEA

-638 FDLIRTTLDQISN
+638 FDLVRATLDQISN
-651 TGDNNQRFAVL
+651 TGNNNQRFAVL

-695 VSATGQISD
+695 AGATGQISD

-718 GVINDAST
+718 GAINDAST

-736 EWQKYENAV
+736 EWQKHENAV
-745 KAVIEAIKENRAQ
+745 RADTEAIKENRAQ
-758 AERTAQIQKV
+758 AERTAQIQKI

-846 KVVDQ
+846 KVVDE

-866 IKEYSQGQDDLE
+866 VKEYSQGQDDLE

-884 ADIQDKIKQIQDQGT
+884 TDIQNKIKQIQDQGT
-899 ITLTD
+899 ITLTA

-925 KRLNELKAEQTN
+925 KRLNELKAEQAN

-951 ADRNANY
+951 ADRNVNY

-990 EAYKRAIQAA
+990 EAYKRAVQAA

-1017 DNYRQILED
+1017 DNYRQVLED

-1039 AALATQDNE
+1039 AALATQDDE

-1060 YKDSGQ
+1060 YEDSGQ

-1072 SAWQSV
+1072 SAWESV

-1087 VKDSIADLVKQGQGL
+1087 VKDSITDLVKQGQGL
-1102 DTSKLQNLIG
+1102 DTSKLQDLIG
-1112 SDKFETLKAI
+1112 SDKFETLKAV

-1136 LDKIPTELMKVED
+1136 LDKIPTELMRVGD
-1149 AADEAQEKLD
+1149 AADEVQQKLD
-1159 SAELIEQIDIGAK
+1159 PAELIEQIDIGAK

-1187 TDDNTEA
+1187 TDNNIEA

-1451 ASNMQMTDHQDVA
+1451 ASNMQMTDHQNVA

-1513 METGEYSEHGQ
+1513 METGKYSEHGQ
-1524 DAKGVTISSNYQGS
+1524 NAKGVTISSNYQGS

-1616 VANGKSYT
+1616 VANGESYT

-1634 SGSKGRSKKP
+1634 GGSKGRSKKP

-1759 NNLLREAAGMT
+1759 NNLLREAAGMA

-1778 LKQAKAAKQRYENLK
+1778 LKQAEAAKQRYENLK

-2081 MDEWDKAKWNDDRYL
+2081 MDEWDKAKWNDSRYL
-2096 DIATRAT
+2096 DKASRAT
-2103 KVLDF
+2103 GVLDF
-2108 VDDVNK
+2108 VDNVNN
-2114 AMEGKPI
+2114 AMNNQSPRVQKQLSDFLDKEVND
-2121 EQQQE
+2121 
-2126 LLKLMNSEVDSLNN
+2126 LNSIANL
-2140 MTRVRQI
+2140 RQI
-2147 DLDLA
+2147 DLDIA
-2152 NKKLEVLQKQQA
+2152 NKKLEVLQKQIV
-2164 LEDAQKNKS
+2164 LEDIQNAKTQM
-2173 DLRLR
+2173 RLR

-2185 SYQYV
+2185 TYQYV
-2190 ANENDITAKQQ
+2190 ADEDQTQSAQTD
-2201 ELRDALEELRQLAKT
+2201 LRDSIEELRQLAKK
-2216 DISDTMDEVED
+2216 DVSDTIDEVQD
-2227 KLNDFFERATE
+2227 KLQDFFEKAQE
-2238 LSQQYYDDQDT
+2238 LSQTYYDDQET
-2249 LKQKLL
+2249 LQEKLL
-2255 ELEDEYFGEEG
+2255 ELQEEYFGDDG
-2266 YITLLG
+2266 YITVLG
-2272 VDYNTMQGQLLEA
+2272 QDYNNMQSELINLTGVEFGNLLTEM
-2285 TGAQF
+2285 G
-2290 TNLYDE
+2290 DE
-2296 QREKLMAF
+2296 LQAF
-2304 LGLDEENAEDN
+2304 LGLNGDDENDQA
-2315 SVFQSIKQ
+2315 VWASIQ
-2323 LIGADGGKVPELLD
+2323 ALIGEGGA
-2337 IFTTSIIPDNF
+2337 IPTLFDAFINDTYLKNF
-2348 AKISQANQD
+2348 NLMTEANQD
-2357 LLFGSDT
+2357 LLFGKDT
-2364 GMDPAWNTA
+2364 GLDPSWNTA
-2373 LGHMAQNYT
+2373 IGDMAENYI
-2382 AMTTNVI
+2382 AMTGEVI
-2389 LPMMDAM
+2389 IPCMQAM
-2396 IQADG
+2396 IDANG
-2401 IYIGSL
+2401 TYIQSL
-2407 NGVAQAAGIDFG
+2407 DAVQQAAGISFQNVVNGIDTTIGYTQALIQDNDTLVDSYNNEVNAVNSVYQAIKG
-2419 LVNQGIDSTIGE
+2419 LVSQYG
-2431 TVQLIATNG
+2431 
-2440 GLITTY
+2440 
-2446 QQELSAIQNVYN
+2446 N
-2458 AMQSLV
+2458 A
-2464 SEYQAA
+2464 EA
-2470 EQAAI
+2470 AAI
-2475 NAANAALKYWAAVQG
+2475 DAANAALKYWAAVQG
-2490 NANAPSIR
+2490 RTIGDVYSGGQHHYGGGHIDTSPSKPAKTTTSGSNNGTYH
-2498 QDQSSGSGGTNISA
+2498 SSGNNGR
-2512 KPVAN
+2512 KP
-2517 NASSPRSSNGGAK
+2517 SSTP
-2530 SGGSSSKKGTPLQ
+2530 SKPTEQ
-2543 KEAKQTRYKI
+2543 ARYKI

-2563 ENTRDADLMN
+2563 ETTRDADLMN
-2573 SERTGTTSKQ
+2573 SDRTGTTSKN
-2583 YAESRLDRY
+2583 YAESRLDNY
-2592 FNGGKAKTEFQGYQ
+2592 FNGGKAQTEFEGYQ
-2606 TRYQVVPMDSYD
+2606 TRYQVVKMD

-2625 WPNGSEKHNGKLA
+2625 WNDKSGKLA
-2638 WLHQKELILNKD
+2638 FLHQKELVLNQK
-2650 DTKNMLNAVQVAR
+2650 DTKNTLAAVKIASGIISSVA
-2663 DIVSKVTGL
+2663 GL
-2672 GSSSLENAM
+2672 GSNILNNLIAGREISNILTNNNRNADNSVQQKVEISATFPSVQSSQEIEKAFNNLVNA
-2681 STASGLLKKVTGNGG
+2681 AS
-2696 ESEQNFYINA
+2696 
-2706 EFPNATDGLS
+2706 
-2716 IQQAIKNLPN
+2716 
-2726 IAIQRAHSNR
+2726 QRASLNR
-2736 K
+2736 RKY

>member
-139 TLINS
+139 TLINT

-242 ADVADM
+242 ADVVDM

-358 AELGINVLDANG
+358 AKLGINVLDTNG

-419 YTKELNTSLAASNE
+419 YTKELNTSLAANNE

-623 ATQKWQADVERVQKS
+623 ATQKWQTDVERVQKS

-651 TGDNNQRFAVL
+651 IGDNSQRFAVL
-662 DNFANDLAKNF
+662 DNIANDLAKNF

-736 EWQKYENAV
+736 EWQKHENAV
-745 KAVIEAIKENRAQ
+745 KADTEAIKENRAQ

-951 ADRNANY
+951 ADRNVNY

-990 EAYKRAIQAA
+990 EAYKRAVQAA

-1017 DNYRQILED
+1017 DNYRQVLED

-1159 SAELIEQIDIGAK
+1159 PAELIEQIDIGAK

-1326 AGAASKI
+1326 ADAASKI

-1451 ASNMQMTDHQDVA
+1451 ASNMQMTDHQNVA

-1513 METGEYSEHGQ
+1513 METGKYSEHGQ
-1524 DAKGVTISSNYQGS
+1524 NAKGVTISSNYQGS

-1616 VANGKSYT
+1616 VANGESYT

-1634 SGSKGRSKKP
+1634 GGSKGRSKKP

-1759 NNLLREAAGMT
+1759 NNLLREAAGMA

-1778 LKQAKAAKQRYENLK
+1778 LKQAEAAKQRYENLK

-2081 MDEWDKAKWNDDRYL
+2081 MDEWDKAKWNDSRYL
-2096 DIATRAT
+2096 DKASRAAG
-2103 KVLDF
+2103 VLDF
-2108 VDDVNK
+2108 VDNVNN
-2114 AMEGKPI
+2114 AMNNQLPRVQKQLSDFLDKEVND
-2121 EQQQE
+2121 
-2126 LLKLMNSEVDSLNN
+2126 LNSIANL
-2140 MTRVRQI
+2140 RQI
-2147 DLDLA
+2147 DLDIA
-2152 NKKLEVLQKQQA
+2152 NKKLEVLQKQIV
-2164 LEDAQKNKS
+2164 LEDIQNAKTQM
-2173 DLRLR
+2173 RLR

-2185 SYQYV
+2185 TYQYV
-2190 ANENDITAKQQ
+2190 ADEDQTQSAQTD
-2201 ELRDALEELRQLAKT
+2201 LRDSIEELRQLAKK
-2216 DISDTMDEVED
+2216 DVSDTIDEVQD
-2227 KLNDFFERATE
+2227 KLQDFFEKAQE
-2238 LSQQYYDDQDT
+2238 LSQTYYDDQET
-2249 LKQKLL
+2249 LQEKLL
-2255 ELEDEYFGEEG
+2255 ELQEEYFGDDG
-2266 YITLLG
+2266 YITVLG
-2272 VDYNTMQGQLLEA
+2272 QDYNNMQSELINLTGVEFGNLLTEM
-2285 TGAQF
+2285 G
-2290 TNLYDE
+2290 DE
-2296 QREKLMAF
+2296 LQAF
-2304 LGLDEENAEDN
+2304 LGLNGDDENDQA
-2315 SVFQSIKQ
+2315 VWASIQ
-2323 LIGADGGKVPELLD
+2323 ALIGEGGA
-2337 IFTTSIIPDNF
+2337 IPTLFDAFINDTYLKNF
-2348 AKISQANQD
+2348 NLMTEANQD
-2357 LLFGSDT
+2357 LLFGKDT
-2364 GMDPAWNTA
+2364 GLDPSWNTA
-2373 LGHMAQNYT
+2373 IGDMAENYI
-2382 AMTTNVI
+2382 AMTGEVI
-2389 LPMMDAM
+2389 IPCMQAM
-2396 IQADG
+2396 IDANG
-2401 IYIGSL
+2401 TYIQSL
-2407 NGVAQAAGIDFG
+2407 DAVQQAAGISFQNV
-2419 LVNQGIDSTIGE
+2419 VNGIDTTIGE

-2446 QQELSAIQNVYN
+2446 QQELGAIQNVYN

-2464 SEYQAA
+2464 SQYGNA
-2470 EQAAI
+2470 EAAAI
-2475 NAANAALKYWAAVQG
+2475 DAANAALKYWAAVQG
-2490 NANAPSIR
+2490 HTIGDVYSGGQHHYGGGHIDTSPSKPAKTTTSGSNNGTYH
-2498 QDQSSGSGGTNISA
+2498 SSGNNGR
-2512 KPVAN
+2512 KP
-2517 NASSPRSSNGGAK
+2517 SSTP
-2530 SGGSSSKKGTPLQ
+2530 SKPTEQ
-2543 KEAKQTRYKI
+2543 ARYKI

-2563 ENTRDADLMN
+2563 ETTRDADLMN
-2573 SERTGTTSKQ
+2573 SDRTGTTSKN
-2583 YAESRLDRY
+2583 YAESRLDNY
-2592 FNGGKAKTEFQGYQ
+2592 FNGGKAQTGFEGYQ
-2606 TRYQVVPMDSYD
+2606 TRYQVVKMD

-2625 WPNGSEKHNGKLA
+2625 WNDKSGKLA
-2638 WLHQKELILNKD
+2638 FLHQKELVLNQK
-2650 DTKNMLNAVQVAR
+2650 DTKNTLAAVKIASGIISSVA
-2663 DIVSKVTGL
+2663 GL
-2672 GSSSLENAM
+2672 GSNILNNLIAGREISNILTNNNRNADN
-2681 STASGLLKKVTGNGG
+2681 SVQQKVEISAT
-2696 ESEQNFYINA
+2696 
-2706 EFPNATDGLS
+2706 FPNVSSSQEIEKAFN
-2716 IQQAIKNLPN
+2716 NLVN
-2726 IAIQRAHSNR
+2726 AASQRAAGNR
-2736 K
+2736 RTY

>member
-139 TLINS
+139 TLINT

-242 ADVADM
+242 ADVVDM

-358 AELGINVLDANG
+358 AKLGINVLDTNG

-419 YTKELNTSLAASNE
+419 YTKELNTSLAANNE

-603 IDNCVKALSG
+603 IDNCAKALSG
-613 INEGELKSEA
+613 ITEGELKSEA

-638 FDLIRTTLDQISN
+638 FDLVRATLDQISN
-651 TGDNNQRFAVL
+651 TGNNNQRFAVL
-662 DNFANDLAKNF
+662 DNIANDLAKNF

-736 EWQKYENAV
+736 EWQKHENAV
-745 KAVIEAIKENRAQ
+745 KADTEAIKENRAQ

-884 ADIQDKIKQIQDQGT
+884 ADVQDKIKQIQDQGT

-951 ADRNANY
+951 ADRNVNY

-967 AVGAANGETESLL
+967 AIGTANGETESLL

-990 EAYKRAIQAA
+990 EAYKRAVQAA
-1000 NDGQIPKDIQAE
+1000 NGGQIPKDIQAE

-1017 DNYRQILED
+1017 DNYRQVLED

-1159 SAELIEQIDIGAK
+1159 PAELIEQIDIGAK
-1172 AAEDAINKLTKGTKL
+1172 VAEDAINKLTKGTKL
-1187 TDDNTEA
+1187 TDNNIEA

-1333 GDNFVVAAKDLSTL
+1333 GDNFVVAAKDLSAL

-1352 GILQGMQEL
+1352 GILQGMQEV
-1361 SDGSYQ
+1361 SEGSYQ

-1513 METGEYSEHGQ
+1513 METGEYSKHGQ

-1616 VANGKSYT
+1616 VANGESYT

-1666 DRSLED
+1666 DRSLKD

-1759 NNLLREAAGMT
+1759 NNLLREAAGMA

-1778 LKQAKAAKQRYENLK
+1778 LKQAAAAKQRYENLK

-2081 MDEWDKAKWNDDRYL
+2081 LDEWDKAKWNDSRYL
-2096 DIATRAT
+2096 DKASRAAG
-2103 KVLDF
+2103 VLDF
-2108 VDDVNK
+2108 VDNINNAMNNQSPRVQKQLSDFLDKEVND
-2114 AMEGKPI
+2114 
-2121 EQQQE
+2121 
-2126 LLKLMNSEVDSLNN
+2126 LNSIANL
-2140 MTRVRQI
+2140 RQI
-2147 DLDLA
+2147 DLDIA
-2152 NKKLEVLQKQQA
+2152 NKKLEVLQKQIV
-2164 LEDAQKNKS
+2164 LEDIQNAKTQM
-2173 DLRLR
+2173 RLR

-2185 SYQYV
+2185 TYQYV
-2190 ANENDITAKQQ
+2190 ADEDQTQSAQTD
-2201 ELRDALEELRQLAKT
+2201 LRDSIEELRQLAKE
-2216 DISDTMDEVED
+2216 DVSDTIDEVQD
-2227 KLNDFFERATE
+2227 KLQDFFEKAQE
-2238 LSQQYYDDQDT
+2238 LSQTYYDDQET
-2249 LKQKLL
+2249 LQEKLL
-2255 ELEDEYFGEEG
+2255 ELQEEYFGDDG
-2266 YITLLG
+2266 YITVLG
-2272 VDYNTMQGQLLEA
+2272 QDYNNMQSELINLTGVEFGNLLTEM
-2285 TGAQF
+2285 G
-2290 TNLYDE
+2290 DE
-2296 QREKLMAF
+2296 LQAF
-2304 LGLDEENAEDN
+2304 LGLNGDDENDQA
-2315 SVFQSIKQ
+2315 VWASIQ
-2323 LIGADGGKVPELLD
+2323 ALIGEGGA
-2337 IFTTSIIPDNF
+2337 IPTLFDAFINDTYLKNF
-2348 AKISQANQD
+2348 NLMTEANQD
-2357 LLFGSDT
+2357 LLFGKDT
-2364 GMDPAWNTA
+2364 GLDPSWNTA
-2373 LGHMAQNYT
+2373 IGDMAENYI
-2382 AMTTNVI
+2382 AMTGEVI
-2389 LPMMDAM
+2389 IPCMQAM
-2396 IQADG
+2396 IDANG
-2401 IYIGSL
+2401 TYIQSL
-2407 NGVAQAAGIDFG
+2407 DAVQQAAGISFQNAVNGIDTTIGYTQALIQDNDTLVDSYNNEVNAVNSVYQAIKG
-2419 LVNQGIDSTIGE
+2419 LVSQYG
-2431 TVQLIATNG
+2431 
-2440 GLITTY
+2440 
-2446 QQELSAIQNVYN
+2446 N
-2458 AMQSLV
+2458 A
-2464 SEYQAA
+2464 EA
-2470 EQAAI
+2470 AAI
-2475 NAANAALKYWAAVQG
+2475 DAANAALKYWAAVQG
-2490 NANAPSIR
+2490 RTIGDVYSGGQHHYGGGHIDTSPSKPAKTTTSGSNNGTYH
-2498 QDQSSGSGGTNISA
+2498 SSGNNGR
-2512 KPVAN
+2512 KPF
-2517 NASSPRSSNGGAK
+2517 STP
-2530 SGGSSSKKGTPLQ
+2530 SKPTEQ
-2543 KEAKQTRYKI
+2543 ARYKI

-2563 ENTRDADLMN
+2563 ETTRDADLMN
-2573 SERTGTTSKQ
+2573 SDRTGTTSKN
-2583 YAESRLDRY
+2583 YAESRLDNY
-2592 FNGGKAKTEFQGYQ
+2592 FNGGKAQTEFEGYQ
-2606 TRYQVVPMDSYD
+2606 TRYQVVKMD

-2625 WPNGSEKHNGKLA
+2625 WNDKSGKLA
-2638 WLHQKELILNKD
+2638 FLHQKELVLNQK
-2650 DTKNMLNAVQVAR
+2650 DTKNTLAAVKIASGIISSVA
-2663 DIVSKVTGL
+2663 GL
-2672 GSSSLENAM
+2672 GSNILNNLIAGREISNILTNNNRNADNSVQQKVEISATFPSVQSSQEIEKAFNNLVNA
-2681 STASGLLKKVTGNGG
+2681 AS
-2696 ESEQNFYINA
+2696 
-2706 EFPNATDGLS
+2706 
-2716 IQQAIKNLPN
+2716 
-2726 IAIQRAHSNR
+2726 QRAAGNR
-2736 K
+2736 RTY

>member
-1 MAKGNGG
+1 MANGNGG
-8 QINFGVGFN
+8 RINFGVGFN

-41 IDAKSITDARAR
+41 IDAKSITDARER
-53 LTEIQN
+53 LTEIQD

-139 TLINS
+139 TLINT

-358 AELGINVLDANG
+358 AKLGINVLDAND

-419 YTKELNTSLAASNE
+419 YTKELNTSLAANDE

-471 LVDIGTNFLNI
+471 LVDIGTNLLNI

-529 KNIIAQAQATA
+529 KSIIAQAQATA

-594 QELRAQLNT
+594 QELKVQLNT
-603 IDNCVKALSG
+603 IDNCAKALSG
-613 INEGELKSEA
+613 ITEGELKSEA

-638 FDLIRTTLDQISN
+638 FDLVRATLDQISN
-651 TGDNNQRFAVL
+651 TGNNNQRFAVL

-695 VSATGQISD
+695 AGATGQISD

-718 GVINDAST
+718 GAINDAST

-736 EWQKYENAV
+736 EWQKHENAV
-745 KAVIEAIKENRAQ
+745 RADTEAIKENRAQ
-758 AERTAQIQKV
+758 AERTAQIQKI

-846 KVVDQ
+846 KVVDE

-866 IKEYSQGQDDLE
+866 VKEYSQGQDDLE

-884 ADIQDKIKQIQDQGT
+884 TDIQNKIKQIQDQGT

-925 KRLNELKAEQTN
+925 KRLNELKAEQAN

-951 ADRNANY
+951 ADRNVNY

-990 EAYKRAIQAA
+990 EAYKRAVQAA

-1017 DNYRQILED
+1017 DNYRQVLED

-1039 AALATQDNE
+1039 AALATQDDE

-1060 YKDSGQ
+1060 YEDSGQ

-1072 SAWQSV
+1072 SAWESV

-1087 VKDSIADLVKQGQGL
+1087 VKDSITDLVKQGQGL
-1102 DTSKLQNLIG
+1102 DTSKLQDLIG
-1112 SDKFETLKAI
+1112 SDKFETLKAV

-1136 LDKIPTELMKVED
+1136 LDKIPTELMRVGD
-1149 AADEAQEKLD
+1149 AADEVQQKLD
-1159 SAELIEQIDIGAK
+1159 PAELIEQIDIGAK

-1187 TDDNTEA
+1187 TDNNIEA

-1451 ASNMQMTDHQDVA
+1451 ASNMQMTDHQNVA

-1513 METGEYSEHGQ
+1513 METGKYSEHGQ
-1524 DAKGVTISSNYQGS
+1524 NAKGVTISSNYQGS

-1616 VANGKSYT
+1616 VANGESYT

-1634 SGSKGRSKKP
+1634 GGSKGRSKKP

-1759 NNLLREAAGMT
+1759 NNLLREAAGMA

-1778 LKQAKAAKQRYENLK
+1778 LKQAEAAKQRYENLK

-2081 MDEWDKAKWNDDRYL
+2081 MDEWDKAKWNDSRYL
-2096 DIATRAT
+2096 DKASRAT
-2103 KVLDF
+2103 GVLDF
-2108 VDDVNK
+2108 VDNVNN
-2114 AMEGKPI
+2114 AMNNQSPRVQKQLSDFLDKEVND
-2121 EQQQE
+2121 
-2126 LLKLMNSEVDSLNN
+2126 LNSIANL
-2140 MTRVRQI
+2140 RQI
-2147 DLDLA
+2147 DLDIA
-2152 NKKLEVLQKQQA
+2152 NKKLEVLQKQIV
-2164 LEDAQKNKS
+2164 LEDIQNAKTQM
-2173 DLRLR
+2173 RLR

-2185 SYQYV
+2185 TYQYV
-2190 ANENDITAKQQ
+2190 ADEDQTQSAQTD
-2201 ELRDALEELRQLAKT
+2201 LRDSIEELRQLAKK
-2216 DISDTMDEVED
+2216 DVSDTIDEVQD
-2227 KLNDFFERATE
+2227 KLQDFFEKAQE
-2238 LSQQYYDDQDT
+2238 LSQTYYDDQET
-2249 LKQKLL
+2249 LQEKLL
-2255 ELEDEYFGEEG
+2255 ELQEEYFGDDG
-2266 YITLLG
+2266 YITVLG
-2272 VDYNTMQGQLLEA
+2272 QDYNNMQSELINLTGVEFGNLLTEM
-2285 TGAQF
+2285 G
-2290 TNLYDE
+2290 DE
-2296 QREKLMAF
+2296 LQAF
-2304 LGLDEENAEDN
+2304 LGLNGDDENDQA
-2315 SVFQSIKQ
+2315 VWASIQ
-2323 LIGADGGKVPELLD
+2323 ALIGEGGA
-2337 IFTTSIIPDNF
+2337 IPTLFDAFINDTYLKNF
-2348 AKISQANQD
+2348 NLMTEANQD
-2357 LLFGSDT
+2357 LLFGKDT
-2364 GMDPAWNTA
+2364 GLDPSWNTA
-2373 LGHMAQNYT
+2373 IGDMAENYI
-2382 AMTTNVI
+2382 AMTGEVI
-2389 LPMMDAM
+2389 IPCMQAM
-2396 IQADG
+2396 IDANG
-2401 IYIGSL
+2401 TYIQSL
-2407 NGVAQAAGIDFG
+2407 DAVQQAAGISFQNVVNGIDTTIGYTQALIQDNDTLVDSYNNEVNAVNSVYQAIKG
-2419 LVNQGIDSTIGE
+2419 LVSQYG
-2431 TVQLIATNG
+2431 
-2440 GLITTY
+2440 
-2446 QQELSAIQNVYN
+2446 N
-2458 AMQSLV
+2458 A
-2464 SEYQAA
+2464 EA
-2470 EQAAI
+2470 AAI
-2475 NAANAALKYWAAVQG
+2475 DAANAALKYWAAVQG
-2490 NANAPSIR
+2490 RTIGDVYSGGQHHYGGGHIDTSPSKPAKTTTSGSNNGTYH
-2498 QDQSSGSGGTNISA
+2498 SSGNNGR
-2512 KPVAN
+2512 KP
-2517 NASSPRSSNGGAK
+2517 SSTP
-2530 SGGSSSKKGTPLQ
+2530 SKPTEQ
-2543 KEAKQTRYKI
+2543 ARYKI

-2563 ENTRDADLMN
+2563 ETTRDADLMN
-2573 SERTGTTSKQ
+2573 SDRTGTTSKN
-2583 YAESRLDRY
+2583 YAESRLDNY
-2592 FNGGKAKTEFQGYQ
+2592 FNGGKAQTEFEGYQ
-2606 TRYQVVPMDSYD
+2606 TRYQVVKMD

-2625 WPNGSEKHNGKLA
+2625 WNDKSGKLA
-2638 WLHQKELILNKD
+2638 FLHQKELVLNQK
-2650 DTKNMLNAVQVAR
+2650 DTKNTLAAVKIASGIISSVA
-2663 DIVSKVTGL
+2663 GL
-2672 GSSSLENAM
+2672 GSNILNNLIAGREISNILTNNNRNADNSVQQKVEISATFPSVQSSQEIEKAFNNLVNA
-2681 STASGLLKKVTGNGG
+2681 AS
-2696 ESEQNFYINA
+2696 
-2706 EFPNATDGLS
+2706 
-2716 IQQAIKNLPN
+2716 
-2726 IAIQRAHSNR
+2726 QRASLNR
-2736 K
+2736 RKY